1 MLNQTPFPN
10 RGDRI
15 DALKQKIEG
24 FKRNSVDYQFT
35 QYLDQVLHKLQM
47 TETDLE
53 KTEKHLV
60 HSYQMYL
67 QRNGL
72 VQPPVQPGQGN
83 VPQYTQTMSQNPNG
97 QHVPTMTQNVPQY
110 TQTVSRN
117 QNGQLAPSMAQNI
130 PQQAQ
135 TMSQNQNG
143 QSVPSMAQNV
153 PQNQN
158 GQSVPPMSQ
167 YVWQTT
173 AGNAQAVSQQSVHQ
187 MQQNMQQQV
196 PPAQPQ
202 PKNKR
207 TLEYKIGTAFL
218 GVVGII
224 FILIA
229 FVTFGLQYMSST
241 LQGILF
247 YILGI
252 AIFAGSE
259 LFLAKRLEKF
269 SYFVSGLGIAGLY
282 ITTILNYLYLKIF
295 PSYAALIIT
304 VVVTAFFIWYSRRK
318 DSAMMRIICLLGCYI
333 SLVPLDN
340 LDNLMAFAIPSFIVF
355 ALNLAGC
362 LCPVKGK
369 NVVADY
375 VQYISTIAFLF
386 YMNILLYMSGL
397 QMWPMYILVCG
408 CIVNLHLL
416 CMSRDKNVQYLILY
430 WAANVFFIGF
440 LWSVGNYEDWMIWGV
455 VGVAVIGAVFTFL
468 YRKTHLFCA
477 PYIVAA
483 IYALVAFER
492 CDNKLAVCLCAMIVF
507 IINRLFA
514 TIRREYAPVDAIY
527 TMFAVLYVCFLTRND
542 DVRLFG
548 YAFACAIIIGAFFV
562 KKYKQYHLYTAVSFA
577 WLFLLTERMYPLICS
592 VLICILAAVLIGGG
606 FIKKDKPIR
615 IYGLCLMIF
624 VALKLVGYDFK
635 EAEALTRIIVFLIVG
650 LVILGVSFLYIYL
663 EKRQAEQLQAQQ
675 LPQSQP
681 VHPEMNVQPQ
691 MAYPGPGMQP
701 QPVQKEADMQ
711 LQSEQ
716 ADDNAQQ

>member
-83 VPQYTQTMSQNPNG
+83 VPPQNM
-97 QHVPTMTQNVPQY
+97 QQAMTGNAQNVPPY
-110 TQTVSRN
+110 AQTV
-117 QNGQLAPSMAQNI
+117 L
-130 PQQAQ
+130 
-135 TMSQNQNG
+135 QNQNG
-143 QSVPSMAQNV
+143 QSVPHMSQYAQTT

-158 GQSVPPMSQ
+158 GQSVPPM
-167 YVWQTT
+167 
-173 AGNAQAVSQQSVHQ
+173 
-187 MQQNMQQQV
+187 QQNMQRQAQQQFRQQPQVQPV
-196 PPAQPQ
+196 PPHT
-202 PKNKR
+202 KNKR
-207 TLEYKIGTAFL
+207 TLEYRIGTAFL
-218 GVVGII
+218 GVVGIL

-247 YILGI
+247 YILGV

-259 LFLAKRLEKF
+259 LFLAKKLEKF

-304 VVVTAFFIWYSRRK
+304 VAVTAFFIWYSRRK

-333 SLVPLDN
+333 SLVPLGE
-340 LDNLMAFAIPSFIVF
+340 LDNLIAFAIPALIIF
-355 ALNLAGC
+355 ALNLTGF

-369 NVVADY
+369 NVIADY
-375 VQYISTIAFLF
+375 VQYICTIAFLF
-386 YMNILLYMSGL
+386 YMDHLLYISGL
-397 QMWPMYILVCG
+397 QMWPLYLLVCG
-408 CIVNLHLL
+408 CIVTLHLL
-416 CMSRDKNVQYLILY
+416 CLGRDKNVPYLILY
-430 WAANVFFIGF
+430 WAANVFFFGF

-477 PYIVAA
+477 PYVMGAV
-483 IYALVAFER
+483 YALVAFQM
-492 CDNKLAVCLCAMIVF
+492 CDNKLAVCLCGMIVF
-507 IINRLFA
+507 VINRLFA
-514 TIRREYAPVDAIY
+514 AFRKEYAPIDAVY

-542 DVRLFG
+542 DVRLLG
-548 YAFACAIIIGAFFV
+548 YAFACVIIIGAFFV

-577 WLFLLTERMYPLICS
+577 WLFLLTEKMYPLICS
-592 VLICILAAVLIGGG
+592 VLICILAAALIGGG
-606 FIKKDKPIR
+606 FIKKDKAIR
-615 IYGLCLMIF
+615 IYGLCLIIF

-635 EAEALTRIIVFLIVG
+635 EAEAMTRIIVFLIVG

-663 EKRQAEQLQAQQ
+663 EKRQAEQQQ
-675 LPQSQP
+675 VQQSGI
-681 VHPEMNVQPQ
+681 QPQ
-691 MAYPGPGMQP
+691 PAYPQPGMQP
-701 QPVQKEADMQ
+701 QPQPVNIVPNVQNQ
-711 LQSEQ
+711 TVQTQTVQSESEVQ
-716 ADDNAQQ
+716 PRPETVAQPEISETPDDNN

>member
-83 VPQYTQTMSQNPNG
+83 VPPQNM
-97 QHVPTMTQNVPQY
+97 QQAMTGNAQNVPPY
-110 TQTVSRN
+110 AQTV
-117 QNGQLAPSMAQNI
+117 L
-130 PQQAQ
+130 
-135 TMSQNQNG
+135 QNQNG
-143 QSVPSMAQNV
+143 QSVPHMSQYAQTT

-158 GQSVPPMSQ
+158 GQSVPPM
-167 YVWQTT
+167 
-173 AGNAQAVSQQSVHQ
+173 
-187 MQQNMQQQV
+187 QQNMQRQAQQQFRQQPQVQPV
-196 PPAQPQ
+196 PPHT
-202 PKNKR
+202 KNKR
-207 TLEYKIGTAFL
+207 TLEYRIGTAFL
-218 GVVGII
+218 GVVGIL

-247 YILGI
+247 YILGV

-259 LFLAKRLEKF
+259 LFLAKKLEKF

-304 VVVTAFFIWYSRRK
+304 VAVTAFFIWYSRRK

-333 SLVPLDN
+333 SLVPLGE
-340 LDNLMAFAIPSFIVF
+340 LDNLIAFAIPALIIF
-355 ALNLAGC
+355 ALNLTGF

-369 NVVADY
+369 NVIADY
-375 VQYISTIAFLF
+375 VQYICTIAFLF
-386 YMNILLYMSGL
+386 YMDHLLYISGL
-397 QMWPMYILVCG
+397 QMWPLYLLVCG
-408 CIVNLHLL
+408 CIVTLHLL
-416 CMSRDKNVQYLILY
+416 CLGRDKNVPYLILY
-430 WAANVFFIGF
+430 WAANVFFFGF

-477 PYIVAA
+477 PYVMGAV
-483 IYALVAFER
+483 YALVAFQM
-492 CDNKLAVCLCAMIVF
+492 CDNKLAVCLCGMIVF
-507 IINRLFA
+507 VINRLFA
-514 TIRREYAPVDAIY
+514 AFRKEYAPIDAVY

-542 DVRLFG
+542 DVRLLG
-548 YAFACAIIIGAFFV
+548 YAFACVIIIGAFFV

-577 WLFLLTERMYPLICS
+577 WLFLLTEKMYPLICS
-592 VLICILAAVLIGGG
+592 VLICILAAALIGGG
-606 FIKKDKPIR
+606 FIKKDKAIR
-615 IYGLCLMIF
+615 IYGLCLIIF

-635 EAEALTRIIVFLIVG
+635 EAEAMTRIIVFLIVG

-663 EKRQAEQLQAQQ
+663 EKRQAEQQQ
-675 LPQSQP
+675 VQQSGQ
-681 VHPEMNVQPQ
+681 QPQ
-691 MAYPGPGMQP
+691 PAYPGPEMQP
-701 QPVQKEADMQ
+701 QPQPINIVPNVQTQ
-711 LQSEQ
+711 TVQSETDAQ
-716 ADDNAQQ
+716 PRPETVTQPEISETPDDNI

>member
-83 VPQYTQTMSQNPNG
+83 VPPQNM
-97 QHVPTMTQNVPQY
+97 QQAMTGNAQNVPPY
-110 TQTVSRN
+110 
-117 QNGQLAPSMAQNI
+117 
-130 PQQAQ
+130 AQ
-135 TMSQNQNG
+135 T
-143 QSVPSMAQNV
+143 A

-158 GQSVPPMSQ
+158 GQSVPHMSQ
-167 YVWQTT
+167 YAQT
-173 AGNAQAVSQQSVHQ
+173 APQNQNGQPVPP
-187 MQQNMQQQV
+187 MQQNIQRQVQPV
-196 PPAQPQ
+196 PPQT
-202 PKNKR
+202 KNKR

-218 GVVGII
+218 GVVGIL

-247 YILGI
+247 YILGV

-259 LFLAKRLEKF
+259 LFLAKKLEKF

-304 VVVTAFFIWYSRRK
+304 VAVTAFFIWYSRRK

-333 SLVPLDN
+333 SLVPLGE
-340 LDNLMAFAIPSFIVF
+340 LDDLIAFAIPALIIF
-355 ALNLAGC
+355 ALNLTGF

-369 NVVADY
+369 NVIADY
-375 VQYISTIAFLF
+375 VQYICTIAFLF
-386 YMNILLYMSGL
+386 YMDHLLYISGL
-397 QMWPMYILVCG
+397 QMWPLYLLVCG
-408 CIVNLHLL
+408 CIVTLHLL
-416 CMSRDKNVQYLILY
+416 CLGRDKNVPYLILY
-430 WAANVFFIGF
+430 WAANVFFFGF

-477 PYIVAA
+477 PYVMGAV
-483 IYALVAFER
+483 YALVAFQM
-492 CDNKLAVCLCAMIVF
+492 CDNKLAVCLCGMIVF
-507 IINRLFA
+507 VINRLFA
-514 TIRREYAPVDAIY
+514 AFRKEYAPIDAVY

-542 DVRLFG
+542 DVRLLG
-548 YAFACAIIIGAFFV
+548 YAFACVIIIGAFFV

-577 WLFLLTERMYPLICS
+577 WLFLLTEKMYPLICS
-592 VLICILAAVLIGGG
+592 VLICILAAALIGGG
-606 FIKKDKPIR
+606 FIKKDKAIR
-615 IYGLCLMIF
+615 IYGLCLIIF

-635 EAEALTRIIVFLIVG
+635 EAEAMTRIIVFLIVG

-663 EKRQAEQLQAQQ
+663 EKRQAEQQQ
-675 LPQSQP
+675 VQQSGI
-681 VHPEMNVQPQ
+681 QPQ
-691 MAYPGPGMQP
+691 PAYPQPGMQP
-701 QPVQKEADMQ
+701 QPQPVNIVPNVQNQ
-711 LQSEQ
+711 TVQNQTVQSESEVQ
-716 ADDNAQQ
+716 SQPETVTQPEISETPDDNI

>member
-83 VPQYTQTMSQNPNG
+83 VSPQNMQQA
-97 QHVPTMTQNVPQY
+97 MTGNAQNVPPY
-110 TQTVSRN
+110 AQTV
-117 QNGQLAPSMAQNI
+117 L
-130 PQQAQ
+130 
-135 TMSQNQNG
+135 QNQNG
-143 QSVPSMAQNV
+143 QSVPHMSQYAQTT

-158 GQSVPPMSQ
+158 GQSVPPM
-167 YVWQTT
+167 
-173 AGNAQAVSQQSVHQ
+173 
-187 MQQNMQQQV
+187 QQNMQRQAQQQFRQQPQVQPV
-196 PPAQPQ
+196 PPHT
-202 PKNKR
+202 KNKR
-207 TLEYKIGTAFL
+207 TLEYRIGTAFL
-218 GVVGII
+218 GVVGIL

-247 YILGI
+247 YILGV

-259 LFLAKRLEKF
+259 LFLAKKLEKF

-304 VVVTAFFIWYSRRK
+304 VAVTAFFIWYSRRK

-333 SLVPLDN
+333 SLVPLGE
-340 LDNLMAFAIPSFIVF
+340 LDNLIAFAIPALIIF
-355 ALNLAGC
+355 ALNLTGF

-369 NVVADY
+369 NVIADY
-375 VQYISTIAFLF
+375 VQYICTIAFLF
-386 YMNILLYMSGL
+386 YMDHLLYISGL
-397 QMWPMYILVCG
+397 QMWPLYLLVCG
-408 CIVNLHLL
+408 CIVTLHLL
-416 CMSRDKNVQYLILY
+416 CLGRDKNVPYLILY
-430 WAANVFFIGF
+430 WAANVFFFGF

-477 PYIVAA
+477 PYVMGAV
-483 IYALVAFER
+483 YALVAFQM
-492 CDNKLAVCLCAMIVF
+492 CDNKLAVCLCGMIVF
-507 IINRLFA
+507 VINRLFA
-514 TIRREYAPVDAIY
+514 AFRKEYAPIDAVY

-542 DVRLFG
+542 DVRLLG
-548 YAFACAIIIGAFFV
+548 YAFACVIIIGAFFV

-577 WLFLLTERMYPLICS
+577 WLFLLTEKMYPLICS
-592 VLICILAAVLIGGG
+592 VLICILAAALIGGG
-606 FIKKDKPIR
+606 FIKKDKAIR
-615 IYGLCLMIF
+615 IYGLCLIIF

-635 EAEALTRIIVFLIVG
+635 EAEAMTRIIVFLIVG

-663 EKRQAEQLQAQQ
+663 EKRQAEQQQ
-675 LPQSQP
+675 VQQSGI
-681 VHPEMNVQPQ
+681 QPQ
-691 MAYPGPGMQP
+691 PAYPQPGMQP
-701 QPVQKEADMQ
+701 QPQPVNIVPNVQNQ
-711 LQSEQ
+711 TVQNQTVQSESEVQ
-716 ADDNAQQ
+716 SQPETVTQPEISETPDDNI

>member
-1 MLNQTPFPN
+1 MLLRKSMLNQTPFPN

-83 VPQYTQTMSQNPNG
+83 VPPQNM
-97 QHVPTMTQNVPQY
+97 QQAMTGNAQNVPPY
-110 TQTVSRN
+110 AQTV
-117 QNGQLAPSMAQNI
+117 L
-130 PQQAQ
+130 
-135 TMSQNQNG
+135 QNQNG
-143 QSVPSMAQNV
+143 QSVPHMSQYAQTV

-158 GQSVPPMSQ
+158 GQSVPPM
-167 YVWQTT
+167 
-173 AGNAQAVSQQSVHQ
+173 
-187 MQQNMQQQV
+187 QQNMQRQAQQQFRQQPQVQPV
-196 PPAQPQ
+196 PPHT
-202 PKNKR
+202 KNKR
-207 TLEYKIGTAFL
+207 TLEYRIGTAFL
-218 GVVGII
+218 GVVGIL

-247 YILGI
+247 YILGV

-259 LFLAKRLEKF
+259 LFLAKKLEKF

-304 VVVTAFFIWYSRRK
+304 VAVTAFFIWYSRRK

-333 SLVPLDN
+333 SLVPLGE
-340 LDNLMAFAIPSFIVF
+340 LDNLIAFAIPALIIF
-355 ALNLAGC
+355 ALNLTGF

-369 NVVADY
+369 NVIADY
-375 VQYISTIAFLF
+375 VQYICTIAFLF
-386 YMNILLYMSGL
+386 YMDHLLYISGL
-397 QMWPMYILVCG
+397 QMWPLYLLVCG
-408 CIVNLHLL
+408 CIVTLHLL
-416 CMSRDKNVQYLILY
+416 CLGRDKNVPYLILY
-430 WAANVFFIGF
+430 WAANVFFFGF

-477 PYIVAA
+477 PYVMGAV
-483 IYALVAFER
+483 YALVAFQM
-492 CDNKLAVCLCAMIVF
+492 CDNKLAVCLCGMIVF
-507 IINRLFA
+507 VINRLFA
-514 TIRREYAPVDAIY
+514 AFRKEYAPVDAVY

-542 DVRLFG
+542 DVRLLG
-548 YAFACAIIIGAFFV
+548 YAFACVIIIGAFFV

-577 WLFLLTERMYPLICS
+577 WLFLLTEKMYPLICS
-592 VLICILAAVLIGGG
+592 VLICILAAALIGGG
-606 FIKKDKPIR
+606 FIKKDKAIR
-615 IYGLCLMIF
+615 IYGLCLIIF

-635 EAEALTRIIVFLIVG
+635 EAEAMTRIIVFLIVG

-663 EKRQAEQLQAQQ
+663 EKRQAEQQQ
-675 LPQSQP
+675 VQQSGI
-681 VHPEMNVQPQ
+681 QPQ
-691 MAYPGPGMQP
+691 PAYPQPGMQP
-701 QPVQKEADMQ
+701 QPQPVNIVPNVQNQ
-711 LQSEQ
+711 TVQNQTVQSESEVQ
-716 ADDNAQQ
+716 SQPETVTQPEISETPDDNI

>member
-1 MLNQTPFPN
+1 MLLRKSMLNQTPFPN

-83 VPQYTQTMSQNPNG
+83 VPPQNM
-97 QHVPTMTQNVPQY
+97 QQAMTGNAQNVPPY
-110 TQTVSRN
+110 AQTV
-117 QNGQLAPSMAQNI
+117 L
-130 PQQAQ
+130 
-135 TMSQNQNG
+135 QNQNG
-143 QSVPSMAQNV
+143 QSVPHMSQYAQTT

-158 GQSVPPMSQ
+158 GQSVPPM
-167 YVWQTT
+167 
-173 AGNAQAVSQQSVHQ
+173 
-187 MQQNMQQQV
+187 QQNMQRQAQQQFRQQPQVQPV
-196 PPAQPQ
+196 PPHT
-202 PKNKR
+202 KNKR
-207 TLEYKIGTAFL
+207 TLEYRIGTAFL
-218 GVVGII
+218 GVVGIL

-247 YILGI
+247 YILGV

-259 LFLAKRLEKF
+259 LFLAKKLEKF

-304 VVVTAFFIWYSRRK
+304 VAVTAFFIWYSRRK

-333 SLVPLDN
+333 SLVPLGE
-340 LDNLMAFAIPSFIVF
+340 LDNLIAFAIPALIIF
-355 ALNLAGC
+355 ALNLTGF

-369 NVVADY
+369 NVIADY
-375 VQYISTIAFLF
+375 VQYICTIAFLF
-386 YMNILLYMSGL
+386 YMDHLLYISGL
-397 QMWPMYILVCG
+397 QMWPLYLLVCG
-408 CIVNLHLL
+408 CIVTLHLL
-416 CMSRDKNVQYLILY
+416 CLGRDKNVPYLILY
-430 WAANVFFIGF
+430 WAANVFFFGF

-477 PYIVAA
+477 PYVMGAV
-483 IYALVAFER
+483 YALVAFQM
-492 CDNKLAVCLCAMIVF
+492 CDNKLAVCLCGMIVF
-507 IINRLFA
+507 VINRLFA
-514 TIRREYAPVDAIY
+514 AFRKEYAPIDAVY

-542 DVRLFG
+542 DVRLLG
-548 YAFACAIIIGAFFV
+548 YAFACVIIIGAFFV

-577 WLFLLTERMYPLICS
+577 WLFLLTEKMYPLICS
-592 VLICILAAVLIGGG
+592 VLICILAAALIGGG
-606 FIKKDKPIR
+606 FIKKDKAIR
-615 IYGLCLMIF
+615 IYGLCLIIF

-635 EAEALTRIIVFLIVG
+635 EAEAMTRIIVFLIVG

-663 EKRQAEQLQAQQ
+663 EKRQAEQQQ
-675 LPQSQP
+675 VQQSGQ
-681 VHPEMNVQPQ
+681 QPQ
-691 MAYPGPGMQP
+691 PAYPGPEMQP
-701 QPVQKEADMQ
+701 QPQPINIVPNVQTQ
-711 LQSEQ
+711 TVQSETDAQ
-716 ADDNAQQ
+716 PRPETVTQPEISETPDDNI

>member
-83 VPQYTQTMSQNPNG
+83 VPPQNM
-97 QHVPTMTQNVPQY
+97 QQAMTGNAQNVPPY
-110 TQTVSRN
+110 AQTV
-117 QNGQLAPSMAQNI
+117 L
-130 PQQAQ
+130 
-135 TMSQNQNG
+135 QNQNG
-143 QSVPSMAQNV
+143 QSVPHMSQYAQTT

-158 GQSVPPMSQ
+158 GQSVPPM
-167 YVWQTT
+167 
-173 AGNAQAVSQQSVHQ
+173 
-187 MQQNMQQQV
+187 QQNMQRQAQQQFRQQPQVQPV
-196 PPAQPQ
+196 PPHT
-202 PKNKR
+202 KNKR
-207 TLEYKIGTAFL
+207 TLEYRIGTAFL
-218 GVVGII
+218 GVVGIL

-247 YILGI
+247 YILGV

-259 LFLAKRLEKF
+259 LFLAKKLEKF

-304 VVVTAFFIWYSRRK
+304 VAVTAFFIWYSRRK

-333 SLVPLDN
+333 SLVPLGE
-340 LDNLMAFAIPSFIVF
+340 LDNLIAFAIPALIIF
-355 ALNLAGC
+355 ALNLTGF

-369 NVVADY
+369 NVIADY
-375 VQYISTIAFLF
+375 VQYICTIAFLF
-386 YMNILLYMSGL
+386 YMDHLLYISGL
-397 QMWPMYILVCG
+397 QMWPLYLLVCG
-408 CIVNLHLL
+408 CIVTLHLL
-416 CMSRDKNVQYLILY
+416 CLGRDKNVPYLILY
-430 WAANVFFIGF
+430 WAANVFFFGF

-477 PYIVAA
+477 PYVMGAV
-483 IYALVAFER
+483 YALVAFQM
-492 CDNKLAVCLCAMIVF
+492 CDNKLAVCLCGMIVF
-507 IINRLFA
+507 VINRLFA
-514 TIRREYAPVDAIY
+514 AFRKEYAPIDAVY

-542 DVRLFG
+542 DVRLLG
-548 YAFACAIIIGAFFV
+548 YAFACVIIIGAFFV

-577 WLFLLTERMYPLICS
+577 WLFLLTEKMYPLICS
-592 VLICILAAVLIGGG
+592 VLICILAAALIGGG
-606 FIKKDKPIR
+606 FIKKDKAIR
-615 IYGLCLMIF
+615 IYGLCLIIF

-635 EAEALTRIIVFLIVG
+635 EAEAMTRIIVFLIVG

-663 EKRQAEQLQAQQ
+663 EKRQAEQQQ
-675 LPQSQP
+675 VQQSGIQP
-681 VHPEMNVQPQ
+681 
-691 MAYPGPGMQP
+691 
-701 QPVQKEADMQ
+701 
-711 LQSEQ
+711 
-716 ADDNAQQ
+716 

>member
-83 VPQYTQTMSQNPNG
+83 VPPQNMQQTMTGNA
-97 QHVPTMTQNVPQY
+97 
-110 TQTVSRN
+110 QTVS
-117 QNGQLAPSMAQNI
+117 
-130 PQQAQ
+130 
-135 TMSQNQNG
+135 
-143 QSVPSMAQNV
+143 
-153 PQNQN
+153 QNQN
-158 GQSVPPMSQ
+158 GQSVPPM
-167 YVWQTT
+167 
-173 AGNAQAVSQQSVHQ
+173 
-187 MQQNMQQQV
+187 QQNMQRQAQQQFRQ
-196 PPAQPQ
+196 QPQ
-202 PKNKR
+202 TKNKR

-218 GVVGII
+218 GVVGIL

-247 YILGI
+247 YILGV

-259 LFLAKRLEKF
+259 LFLAKKLEKF

-318 DSAMMRIICLLGCYI
+318 NSSMMRIICLLGCYI
-333 SLVPLDN
+333 SLVPLGE
-340 LDNLMAFAIPSFIVF
+340 LDNLIAFAIPALIIF
-355 ALNLAGC
+355 ALNLTGF

-369 NVVADY
+369 NVIADY
-375 VQYISTIAFLF
+375 VQYICTIAFLF
-386 YMNILLYMSGL
+386 YMDHLLYISGL
-397 QMWPMYILVCG
+397 QMWPLYLLVCG
-408 CIVNLHLL
+408 CIVTLHLL
-416 CMSRDKNVQYLILY
+416 CLGRDKNVPYLILY
-430 WAANVFFIGF
+430 WAANVFFFGF

-455 VGVAVIGAVFTFL
+455 AGVAVIGAVFTFL
-468 YRKTHLFCA
+468 YRKTHLFYA
-477 PYIVAA
+477 PYVMGAV
-483 IYALVAFER
+483 YALVAFQM
-492 CDNKLAVCLCAMIVF
+492 CDNKLAVCLCGMIVF
-507 IINRLFA
+507 VINRLFA
-514 TIRREYAPVDAIY
+514 AFRKEYAPIDAVY

-542 DVRLFG
+542 DVRLLG
-548 YAFACAIIIGAFFV
+548 YVFACVIIIGAFFV

-577 WLFLLTERMYPLICS
+577 WLFLLTEKMYPLICS
-592 VLICILAAVLIGGG
+592 VLICILAAALIGGG
-606 FIKKDKPIR
+606 FIKKDKAIR
-615 IYGLCLMIF
+615 IYGLCLIIF

-635 EAEALTRIIVFLIVG
+635 EAEAMTRIIVFLIVG

-663 EKRQAEQLQAQQ
+663 EKRQIEQQHVQQ
-675 LPQSQP
+675 SGL
-681 VHPEMNVQPQ
+681 QPQ
-691 MAYPGPGMQP
+691 PAYPGPEMQP
-701 QPVQKEADMQ
+701 QPINIVPNVQTQ
-711 LQSEQ
+711 TVQSESEVQ
-716 ADDNAQQ
+716 HRSETVAQPEISETPDDNN

>member
-83 VPQYTQTMSQNPNG
+83 VPVQNGPR
-97 QHVPTMTQNVPQY
+97 Y
-110 TQTVSRN
+110 TQTVS
-117 QNGQLAPSMAQNI
+117 
-130 PQQAQ
+130 
-135 TMSQNQNG
+135 
-143 QSVPSMAQNV
+143 
-153 PQNQN
+153 QNQN

-167 YVWQTT
+167 Y
-173 AGNAQAVSQQSVHQ
+173 AQNVSQQPVPQ
-187 MQQNMQQQV
+187 MQQNMQRQAQQQFWQQ
-196 PPAQPQ
+196 PPVQPTPPQ

-241 LQGILF
+241 FQGILF

-269 SYFVSGLGIAGLY
+269 SYFVRVLGIAGLY

-318 DSAMMRIICLLGCYI
+318 DSAMIRIICLLGCYI

-362 LCPVKGK
+362 LCPVRGK

-397 QMWPMYILVCG
+397 QMWPMYILVCD
-408 CIVNLHLL
+408 CILNLHLL

-430 WAANVFFIGF
+430 WAANVFFLGF

-468 YRKTHLFCA
+468 YRKSNLFCA

-514 TIRREYAPVDAIY
+514 VTRKEYAPVDAIY

-542 DVRLFG
+542 DVRLLG
-548 YAFACAIIIGAFFV
+548 YAFACVIIIGAFFV

-592 VLICILAAVLIGGG
+592 VLICILAAALIGGG

-635 EAEALTRIIVFLIVG
+635 EAESMTRIIVFLVVG

-663 EKRQAEQLQAQQ
+663 EKRQAEQQQAQQ
-675 LPQSQP
+675 QNFIFDP
-681 VHPEMNVQPQ
+681 NI
-691 MAYPGPGMQP
+691 
-701 QPVQKEADMQ
+701 KI
-711 LQSEQ
+711 
-716 ADDNAQQ
+716 

>member
-83 VPQYTQTMSQNPNG
+83 VSPQNMQQA
-97 QHVPTMTQNVPQY
+97 MTGNAQNVPPY
-110 TQTVSRN
+110 AQTV
-117 QNGQLAPSMAQNI
+117 L
-130 PQQAQ
+130 
-135 TMSQNQNG
+135 QNQNG
-143 QSVPSMAQNV
+143 QSVPHMSQYAQTT

-158 GQSVPPMSQ
+158 GQSVPPM
-167 YVWQTT
+167 
-173 AGNAQAVSQQSVHQ
+173 
-187 MQQNMQQQV
+187 QQNMQRQAQQQFRQQPQVQPV
-196 PPAQPQ
+196 PPHT
-202 PKNKR
+202 KNKR
-207 TLEYKIGTAFL
+207 TLEYRIGTAFL
-218 GVVGII
+218 GVVGIL

-247 YILGI
+247 YILGV

-259 LFLAKRLEKF
+259 LFLAKKLEKF

-318 DSAMMRIICLLGCYI
+318 NSSMMRIICLLGCYI
-333 SLVPLDN
+333 SLVPLGE
-340 LDNLMAFAIPSFIVF
+340 LDDLIAFAIPALIIF
-355 ALNLAGC
+355 ALNLTGF

-369 NVVADY
+369 NVIADY
-375 VQYISTIAFLF
+375 VQYICTIAFLF
-386 YMNILLYMSGL
+386 YMDHLLYISGL
-397 QMWPMYILVCG
+397 QMWPLYLLVCG
-408 CIVNLHLL
+408 CIVTLHLL
-416 CMSRDKNVQYLILY
+416 CLGRDKNVPYLILY
-430 WAANVFFIGF
+430 WAANVFFFGF

-477 PYIVAA
+477 PYVMGAV
-483 IYALVAFER
+483 YALVAFQM
-492 CDNKLAVCLCAMIVF
+492 CDNKLAVCLCGMIVF
-507 IINRLFA
+507 VINRLFA
-514 TIRREYAPVDAIY
+514 AFRKEYAPIDAVY

-542 DVRLFG
+542 DVRLLG
-548 YAFACAIIIGAFFV
+548 YAFACVIIIGAFFV

-577 WLFLLTERMYPLICS
+577 WLFLLTEKMYPLICS
-592 VLICILAAVLIGGG
+592 VLICILAAALIGGG
-606 FIKKDKPIR
+606 FIKKDKAIR
-615 IYGLCLMIF
+615 IYGLCLIIF

-635 EAEALTRIIVFLIVG
+635 EAEAMTRIIVFLIVG

-663 EKRQAEQLQAQQ
+663 EKRQAEQQQ
-675 LPQSQP
+675 VQQSGI
-681 VHPEMNVQPQ
+681 QPQ
-691 MAYPGPGMQP
+691 PAYPQPGMQP
-701 QPVQKEADMQ
+701 QPQPVNIVPNVQNQ
-711 LQSEQ
+711 TVQNQTVQSESEVQ
-716 ADDNAQQ
+716 SQPETVTQPEISETPDDNI

>member
-83 VPQYTQTMSQNPNG
+83 VPPQNM
-97 QHVPTMTQNVPQY
+97 QQAMTGNAQNVPPY
-110 TQTVSRN
+110 AQTV
-117 QNGQLAPSMAQNI
+117 L
-130 PQQAQ
+130 
-135 TMSQNQNG
+135 QNQNG
-143 QSVPSMAQNV
+143 QSVPHMSQYAQTT

-158 GQSVPPMSQ
+158 GQSVPPM
-167 YVWQTT
+167 
-173 AGNAQAVSQQSVHQ
+173 
-187 MQQNMQQQV
+187 QQNMQRQAQQQFRQQPQVQPV
-196 PPAQPQ
+196 PPHT
-202 PKNKR
+202 KNKR
-207 TLEYKIGTAFL
+207 TLEYRIGTAFL
-218 GVVGII
+218 GVVGIL

-247 YILGI
+247 YILGV

-259 LFLAKRLEKF
+259 LFLAKKLEKF

-304 VVVTAFFIWYSRRK
+304 VAVTAFFIWYSRRK

-333 SLVPLDN
+333 SLVPLGE
-340 LDNLMAFAIPSFIVF
+340 LDNLIAFAIPALIIF
-355 ALNLAGC
+355 ALNLTGF

-369 NVVADY
+369 NVIADY
-375 VQYISTIAFLF
+375 VQYICTIAFLF
-386 YMNILLYMSGL
+386 YMDHLLYISGL
-397 QMWPMYILVCG
+397 QMWPLYLLVCG
-408 CIVNLHLL
+408 CIVTLHLL
-416 CMSRDKNVQYLILY
+416 CLGRDKNVPYLILY
-430 WAANVFFIGF
+430 WAANVFFFGF

-468 YRKTHLFCA
+468 YLKTHLFCA
-477 PYIVAA
+477 PYVMGAV
-483 IYALVAFER
+483 YALVAFQM
-492 CDNKLAVCLCAMIVF
+492 CDNKLAVCLCGMIVF
-507 IINRLFA
+507 VINRLFA
-514 TIRREYAPVDAIY
+514 AFRKEYAPIDAVY

-542 DVRLFG
+542 DVRLLG
-548 YAFACAIIIGAFFV
+548 YAFACVIIIGAFFV

-577 WLFLLTERMYPLICS
+577 WLFLLTEKMYPLICS
-592 VLICILAAVLIGGG
+592 VLICILAAALIGGG
-606 FIKKDKPIR
+606 FIKKDKAIR
-615 IYGLCLMIF
+615 IYGLCLIIF

-635 EAEALTRIIVFLIVG
+635 EAEAMTRIIVFLIVG

-663 EKRQAEQLQAQQ
+663 EKRQAEQQQ
-675 LPQSQP
+675 VQQSGI
-681 VHPEMNVQPQ
+681 QPQ
-691 MAYPGPGMQP
+691 PAYPQPGMQP
-701 QPVQKEADMQ
+701 QPQPVNIVPNVQNQ
-711 LQSEQ
+711 TVQNQTVQSESEVQ
-716 ADDNAQQ
+716 SQPETVTQPEISETPDDNI

>member
-1 MLNQTPFPN
+1 
-10 RGDRI
+10 
-15 DALKQKIEG
+15 
-24 FKRNSVDYQFT
+24 
-35 QYLDQVLHKLQM
+35 
-47 TETDLE
+47 
-53 KTEKHLV
+53 
-60 HSYQMYL
+60 
-67 QRNGL
+67 
-72 VQPPVQPGQGN
+72 
-83 VPQYTQTMSQNPNG
+83 
-97 QHVPTMTQNVPQY
+97 
-110 TQTVSRN
+110 
-117 QNGQLAPSMAQNI
+117 
-130 PQQAQ
+130 
-135 TMSQNQNG
+135 
-143 QSVPSMAQNV
+143 
-153 PQNQN
+153 
-158 GQSVPPMSQ
+158 
-167 YVWQTT
+167 
-173 AGNAQAVSQQSVHQ
+173 
-187 MQQNMQQQV
+187 
-196 PPAQPQ
+196 
-202 PKNKR
+202 
-207 TLEYKIGTAFL
+207 
-218 GVVGII
+218 
-224 FILIA
+224 
-229 FVTFGLQYMSST
+229 MSST
-241 LQGILF
+241 FQGILF

-318 DSAMMRIICLLGCYI
+318 DSAMIRIICLLGCYI

-362 LCPVKGK
+362 LCPVRGK

-397 QMWPMYILVCG
+397 QMWPMYILVCD
-408 CIVNLHLL
+408 CILNLHLL

-430 WAANVFFIGF
+430 WAANVFFLGF

-468 YRKTHLFCA
+468 YRKSNLFCA

-514 TIRREYAPVDAIY
+514 VTRKEYAPVDAIY

-542 DVRLFG
+542 DVRLLG
-548 YAFACAIIIGAFFV
+548 YAFACVIIIGAFFV
-562 KKYKQYHLYTAVSFA
+562 IKYKQYHLYTAVSFA

-592 VLICILAAVLIGGG
+592 VLICILAAALIGGG

-635 EAEALTRIIVFLIVG
+635 EAESMTRIIVFLVVG

-663 EKRQAEQLQAQQ
+663 EKRQAEQQQAQQ
-675 LPQSQP
+675 QNFIFDP
-681 VHPEMNVQPQ
+681 NI
-691 MAYPGPGMQP
+691 
-701 QPVQKEADMQ
+701 KI
-711 LQSEQ
+711 
-716 ADDNAQQ
+716 

>member
-83 VPQYTQTMSQNPNG
+83 VPPQNM
-97 QHVPTMTQNVPQY
+97 QQAMTGNAQNVPPY
-110 TQTVSRN
+110 AQTV
-117 QNGQLAPSMAQNI
+117 L
-130 PQQAQ
+130 
-135 TMSQNQNG
+135 QNQNG
-143 QSVPSMAQNV
+143 QSVPHMSQYAQTT

-158 GQSVPPMSQ
+158 GQSVPPM
-167 YVWQTT
+167 
-173 AGNAQAVSQQSVHQ
+173 
-187 MQQNMQQQV
+187 QQNMQRQAQQQFRQQPQVQPV
-196 PPAQPQ
+196 PPHT
-202 PKNKR
+202 KNKR
-207 TLEYKIGTAFL
+207 TLEYRIGTAFL
-218 GVVGII
+218 GVVGIL

-247 YILGI
+247 YILGV

-259 LFLAKRLEKF
+259 LFLAKKLEKF

-304 VVVTAFFIWYSRRK
+304 VAVTAFFIWYSRRK

-333 SLVPLDN
+333 SLVPLGE
-340 LDNLMAFAIPSFIVF
+340 LDNLIAFAIPALIIF
-355 ALNLAGC
+355 ALNLTGF

-369 NVVADY
+369 NVIADY
-375 VQYISTIAFLF
+375 VQYICTIAFLF
-386 YMNILLYMSGL
+386 YMDHLLYISGL
-397 QMWPMYILVCG
+397 QMWPLYLLVCG
-408 CIVNLHLL
+408 CIVTLHLL
-416 CMSRDKNVQYLILY
+416 CLGRDKNVPYLILY
-430 WAANVFFIGF
+430 WAANVFFFGF

-477 PYIVAA
+477 PYVMGAV
-483 IYALVAFER
+483 YALVAFQM
-492 CDNKLAVCLCAMIVF
+492 CDNKLAVCLCGMIVF
-507 IINRLFA
+507 VINRLFA
-514 TIRREYAPVDAIY
+514 AFRKEYAPVDAVY

-542 DVRLFG
+542 DVRLLG
-548 YAFACAIIIGAFFV
+548 YAFACVIIIGAFFV

-577 WLFLLTERMYPLICS
+577 WLFLLTEKMYPLICS
-592 VLICILAAVLIGGG
+592 VLICILAAALIGGG
-606 FIKKDKPIR
+606 FIKKDKAIR
-615 IYGLCLMIF
+615 IYGLCLIIF

-635 EAEALTRIIVFLIVG
+635 EAEAMTRIIVFLIVG

-663 EKRQAEQLQAQQ
+663 EKRQAEQQQ
-675 LPQSQP
+675 VQQSGI
-681 VHPEMNVQPQ
+681 QPQ
-691 MAYPGPGMQP
+691 PAYPQPGMQP
-701 QPVQKEADMQ
+701 QPQPVNIVPNVQNQ
-711 LQSEQ
+711 TVQSESEVQ
-716 ADDNAQQ
+716 SQPETVTQPEISETPDDNN

>member
-83 VPQYTQTMSQNPNG
+83 VPPQNM
-97 QHVPTMTQNVPQY
+97 QQAMTGNAQNVPPY
-110 TQTVSRN
+110 
-117 QNGQLAPSMAQNI
+117 
-130 PQQAQ
+130 AQ
-135 TMSQNQNG
+135 T
-143 QSVPSMAQNV
+143 A

-158 GQSVPPMSQ
+158 GQSVPHMSQ
-167 YVWQTT
+167 YAQT
-173 AGNAQAVSQQSVHQ
+173 APQNQNGQSVPHMSQ
-187 MQQNMQQQV
+187 YAQTAPQNQNGQSVPHMPQNMQQAQQQFRQQPPVQPV
-196 PPAQPQ
+196 PPQT
-202 PKNKR
+202 KNKR

-218 GVVGII
+218 GVVGIL

-247 YILGI
+247 YILGV

-259 LFLAKRLEKF
+259 LFLAKKLEKF

-318 DSAMMRIICLLGCYI
+318 NSSMMRIICLLGCYI
-333 SLVPLDN
+333 SLVPLGE
-340 LDNLMAFAIPSFIVF
+340 LDDLIAFAIPALIIF
-355 ALNLAGC
+355 ALNLTGF

-369 NVVADY
+369 NVIADY
-375 VQYISTIAFLF
+375 VQYICTIAFLF
-386 YMNILLYMSGL
+386 YMDHLLYISGL
-397 QMWPMYILVCG
+397 QMWPLYLLVCG
-408 CIVNLHLL
+408 CIVTLHLL
-416 CMSRDKNVQYLILY
+416 CLGRDKNVPYLILY
-430 WAANVFFIGF
+430 WAANVFFFGF

-455 VGVAVIGAVFTFL
+455 AGVAVIGAVFTFL

-477 PYIVAA
+477 PYVMGAV
-483 IYALVAFER
+483 YALVAFQM
-492 CDNKLAVCLCAMIVF
+492 CDNKLAVCLCGMIVF
-507 IINRLFA
+507 VINRLFA
-514 TIRREYAPVDAIY
+514 AFRKEYAPIDAIY
-527 TMFAVLYVCFLTRND
+527 TMFSVLYVCFLTRND
-542 DVRLFG
+542 DVRLLG
-548 YAFACAIIIGAFFV
+548 YVFACVIIIGAFFV
-562 KKYKQYHLYTAVSFA
+562 KKYKQYHLYTAVSFS
-577 WLFLLTERMYPLICS
+577 WLFLLTEKMYPLICS
-592 VLICILAAVLIGGG
+592 VLICILAAALIGGG
-606 FIKKDKPIR
+606 FIKKDKAIR
-615 IYGLCLMIF
+615 IYGLCLIIF

-635 EAEALTRIIVFLIVG
+635 EAEAVTRIIVFLIVG

-663 EKRQAEQLQAQQ
+663 EKRQAEQQQ
-675 LPQSQP
+675 VQQSGL
-681 VHPEMNVQPQ
+681 QPQ
-691 MAYPGPGMQP
+691 PQPAYPGPEMQP
-701 QPVQKEADMQ
+701 QPQPVNIVPNIQTQTVQSG
-711 LQSEQ
+711 SEVQ
-716 ADDNAQQ
+716 PRPETVAQPEISETPDDTI

>member
-1 MLNQTPFPN
+1 MLLRKSMLNQTPFPN

-83 VPQYTQTMSQNPNG
+83 VPPQNM
-97 QHVPTMTQNVPQY
+97 QQAMTGNAQNVPPY
-110 TQTVSRN
+110 
-117 QNGQLAPSMAQNI
+117 AQNVL
-130 PQQAQ
+130 
-135 TMSQNQNG
+135 QNQNG
-143 QSVPSMAQNV
+143 QSVPHMSQYAQTT

-158 GQSVPPMSQ
+158 GQSVPPM
-167 YVWQTT
+167 
-173 AGNAQAVSQQSVHQ
+173 
-187 MQQNMQQQV
+187 QQNMQRQAQQQFRQQPQVQPV
-196 PPAQPQ
+196 PPHT
-202 PKNKR
+202 KNKR
-207 TLEYKIGTAFL
+207 TLEYRIGTAFL
-218 GVVGII
+218 GVVGIL

-247 YILGI
+247 YILGV

-259 LFLAKRLEKF
+259 LFLAKKLEKF

-304 VVVTAFFIWYSRRK
+304 VAVTAFFIWYSRRK

-333 SLVPLDN
+333 SLVPLGE
-340 LDNLMAFAIPSFIVF
+340 LDNLIAFAIPALIIF
-355 ALNLAGC
+355 ALNLTGF

-369 NVVADY
+369 NVIADY
-375 VQYISTIAFLF
+375 VQYICTIAFLF
-386 YMNILLYMSGL
+386 YMDHLLYISGL
-397 QMWPMYILVCG
+397 QMWPLYLLVCG
-408 CIVNLHLL
+408 CIVTLHLL
-416 CMSRDKNVQYLILY
+416 CLGRDKNVPYLILY
-430 WAANVFFIGF
+430 WAANVFFFGF

-477 PYIVAA
+477 PYVMGAV
-483 IYALVAFER
+483 YALVAFQM
-492 CDNKLAVCLCAMIVF
+492 CDNKLAVCLCGMIVF
-507 IINRLFA
+507 VINRLFA
-514 TIRREYAPVDAIY
+514 AFRKEYAPIDAVY

-542 DVRLFG
+542 DVRLLG
-548 YAFACAIIIGAFFV
+548 YAFACVIIIGAFFV

-577 WLFLLTERMYPLICS
+577 WLFLLTEKMYPLICS
-592 VLICILAAVLIGGG
+592 VLICILAAALIGGG
-606 FIKKDKPIR
+606 FIKKDKAIR
-615 IYGLCLMIF
+615 IYGLCLIIF

-635 EAEALTRIIVFLIVG
+635 EAEAMTRIIVFLIVG

-663 EKRQAEQLQAQQ
+663 EKRQAEQQQ
-675 LPQSQP
+675 VQQSGI
-681 VHPEMNVQPQ
+681 QPQ
-691 MAYPGPGMQP
+691 PAYPQPGMQP
-701 QPVQKEADMQ
+701 QPQPVNIVPNVQNQ
-711 LQSEQ
+711 TVQNQTVQSESEVQ
-716 ADDNAQQ
+716 SQPETVTQPEISETPDDNI

>member
-72 VQPPVQPGQGN
+72 VQPPVQLGQGN
-83 VPQYTQTMSQNPNG
+83 VP
-97 QHVPTMTQNVPQY
+97 V
-110 TQTVSRN
+110 
-117 QNGQLAPSMAQNI
+117 
-130 PQQAQ
+130 
-135 TMSQNQNG
+135 
-143 QSVPSMAQNV
+143 
-153 PQNQN
+153 QN

-167 YVWQTT
+167 Y
-173 AGNAQAVSQQSVHQ
+173 AQNVSQQSVPP
-187 MQQNMQQQV
+187 MQQNMQRQAQQQFWQQ
-196 PPAQPQ
+196 PPVQPAPSQ

-430 WAANVFFIGF
+430 WAANVFFLGF
-440 LWSVGNYEDWMIWGV
+440 LWSVGNYEDWMVWGV

-468 YRKTHLFCA
+468 YRKSNLFCA
-477 PYIVAA
+477 PYVVAA

-514 TIRREYAPVDAIY
+514 VTRKEYAPVDAIY

-542 DVRLFG
+542 DVRLLG
-548 YAFACAIIIGAFFV
+548 YAFACVIIIGAFFV

-592 VLICILAAVLIGGG
+592 VLICILAAALIGGG

-635 EAEALTRIIVFLIVG
+635 EAESMTRIIVFLIVG

-675 LPQSQP
+675 SKPQP
-681 VHPEMNVQPQ
+681 VNMMPN
-691 MAYPGPGMQP
+691 MQP
-701 QPVQKEADMQ
+701 QPVHPGMNMQ
-711 LQSEQ
+711 PQMAHPGPGIQPQPQPVNMVPNVQPQTVQTVQTAQTESEEQ
-716 ADDNAQQ
+716 PQPETVSQPEISETPDDNMQQ

>member
-1 MLNQTPFPN
+1 MLLRKSMLNQTPFPN

-83 VPQYTQTMSQNPNG
+83 VPPQNM
-97 QHVPTMTQNVPQY
+97 QQAMTGNAQNVPPY
-110 TQTVSRN
+110 AQTV
-117 QNGQLAPSMAQNI
+117 L
-130 PQQAQ
+130 
-135 TMSQNQNG
+135 QNQNG
-143 QSVPSMAQNV
+143 QSVPHMSQYAQTV

-158 GQSVPPMSQ
+158 GQSVPPM
-167 YVWQTT
+167 
-173 AGNAQAVSQQSVHQ
+173 
-187 MQQNMQQQV
+187 QQNMQRQAQQQFRQQPQVQPV
-196 PPAQPQ
+196 PPHT
-202 PKNKR
+202 KNKR
-207 TLEYKIGTAFL
+207 TLEYRIGTAFL
-218 GVVGII
+218 GVVGIL

-247 YILGI
+247 YILGV

-259 LFLAKRLEKF
+259 LFLAKKLEKF

-304 VVVTAFFIWYSRRK
+304 VAVTAFFIWYSRRK

-333 SLVPLDN
+333 SLVPLGE
-340 LDNLMAFAIPSFIVF
+340 LDNLIAFAIPALIIF
-355 ALNLAGC
+355 ALNLTGF

-369 NVVADY
+369 NVIADY
-375 VQYISTIAFLF
+375 VQYICTIAFLF
-386 YMNILLYMSGL
+386 YMDHLLYISGL
-397 QMWPMYILVCG
+397 QMWPLYLLVCG
-408 CIVNLHLL
+408 CIVTLHLL
-416 CMSRDKNVQYLILY
+416 CLGRDKNVPYLILY
-430 WAANVFFIGF
+430 WAANVFFFGF

-477 PYIVAA
+477 PYVMGAV
-483 IYALVAFER
+483 YALVAFQM
-492 CDNKLAVCLCAMIVF
+492 CDNKLAVCLCGMIVF
-507 IINRLFA
+507 VINRLFA
-514 TIRREYAPVDAIY
+514 AFRKEYAPVDAVY

-542 DVRLFG
+542 DVRLLG
-548 YAFACAIIIGAFFV
+548 YAFACVIIIGAFFV

-577 WLFLLTERMYPLICS
+577 WLFLLTEKMYPLICS
-592 VLICILAAVLIGGG
+592 VLICILAAALIGGG
-606 FIKKDKPIR
+606 FIKKDKAIR
-615 IYGLCLMIF
+615 IYGLCLIIF

-635 EAEALTRIIVFLIVG
+635 EAEAMTRIIVFLIVG

-663 EKRQAEQLQAQQ
+663 EKRQAEQQQ
-675 LPQSQP
+675 VQQSGI
-681 VHPEMNVQPQ
+681 QPQ
-691 MAYPGPGMQP
+691 PAYPQPGMQP
-701 QPVQKEADMQ
+701 QPQPVNIVPNVQNQ
-711 LQSEQ
+711 TVQNQTVQSESEVQ
-716 ADDNAQQ
+716 SQPETVTQPEISETPDDTI

>member
-83 VPQYTQTMSQNPNG
+83 VSPQNMQQA
-97 QHVPTMTQNVPQY
+97 MTGNAQNVPPY
-110 TQTVSRN
+110 AQTV
-117 QNGQLAPSMAQNI
+117 L
-130 PQQAQ
+130 
-135 TMSQNQNG
+135 QNQNG
-143 QSVPSMAQNV
+143 QSVPHMSQYAQTT

-158 GQSVPPMSQ
+158 GQSVPPM
-167 YVWQTT
+167 
-173 AGNAQAVSQQSVHQ
+173 
-187 MQQNMQQQV
+187 QQNMQRQAQQQFRQQPQVQPV
-196 PPAQPQ
+196 PPHT
-202 PKNKR
+202 KNKR
-207 TLEYKIGTAFL
+207 TLEYRIGTAFL
-218 GVVGII
+218 GVVGIL

-247 YILGI
+247 YILGV

-259 LFLAKRLEKF
+259 LFLAKKLEKF

-304 VVVTAFFIWYSRRK
+304 VAVTAFFIWYSRRK

-333 SLVPLDN
+333 SLVPLGE
-340 LDNLMAFAIPSFIVF
+340 LDNLIAFAIPALIIF
-355 ALNLAGC
+355 ALNLTGF

-369 NVVADY
+369 NVIADY
-375 VQYISTIAFLF
+375 VQYICTIAFLF
-386 YMNILLYMSGL
+386 YMDHLLYISGL
-397 QMWPMYILVCG
+397 QMWPLYLLVCG
-408 CIVNLHLL
+408 CIVTLHLL
-416 CMSRDKNVQYLILY
+416 CLGRDKNVPYLILY
-430 WAANVFFIGF
+430 WAANVFFFGF

-477 PYIVAA
+477 PYVMGAV
-483 IYALVAFER
+483 YALVAFQM
-492 CDNKLAVCLCAMIVF
+492 CDNKLAVCLCGMIVF
-507 IINRLFA
+507 VINRLFA
-514 TIRREYAPVDAIY
+514 AFRKEYAPIDAVY

-542 DVRLFG
+542 DVRLLG
-548 YAFACAIIIGAFFV
+548 YAFACVIIIGAFFV

-577 WLFLLTERMYPLICS
+577 WLFLLTEKMYPLICS
-592 VLICILAAVLIGGG
+592 VLICILAAALIGGG
-606 FIKKDKPIR
+606 FIKKDKAIR
-615 IYGLCLMIF
+615 IYGLCLIIF

-635 EAEALTRIIVFLIVG
+635 EAEAMTRIIVFLIVG

-663 EKRQAEQLQAQQ
+663 EKRQAEQQQ
-675 LPQSQP
+675 VQQSGI
-681 VHPEMNVQPQ
+681 QPQ
-691 MAYPGPGMQP
+691 PAYPQPGMQP
-701 QPVQKEADMQ
+701 QPQPVNIVPNVQNQ
-711 LQSEQ
+711 TVQPQTVQSESEVQ
-716 ADDNAQQ
+716 PRPETVTQPEISETPDDNI

>member
-83 VPQYTQTMSQNPNG
+83 VPPQNM
-97 QHVPTMTQNVPQY
+97 QQAMTGNAQNVPPY
-110 TQTVSRN
+110 AQTV
-117 QNGQLAPSMAQNI
+117 L
-130 PQQAQ
+130 
-135 TMSQNQNG
+135 QNQNG
-143 QSVPSMAQNV
+143 QSVPHMSQYAQTT

-158 GQSVPPMSQ
+158 GQSVPPM
-167 YVWQTT
+167 
-173 AGNAQAVSQQSVHQ
+173 
-187 MQQNMQQQV
+187 QQNMQRQAQQQFRQQPQVQPV
-196 PPAQPQ
+196 PPHT
-202 PKNKR
+202 KNKR
-207 TLEYKIGTAFL
+207 TLEYRIGTAFL
-218 GVVGII
+218 GVVGIL

-247 YILGI
+247 YILGV

-259 LFLAKRLEKF
+259 LFLAKKLEKF

-304 VVVTAFFIWYSRRK
+304 VAVTAFFIWYSRRK

-333 SLVPLDN
+333 SLVPLGE
-340 LDNLMAFAIPSFIVF
+340 LDNLIAFAIPALIIF
-355 ALNLAGC
+355 ALNLTGF

-369 NVVADY
+369 NVIADY
-375 VQYISTIAFLF
+375 VQYICTIAFLF
-386 YMNILLYMSGL
+386 YMDHLLYISGL
-397 QMWPMYILVCG
+397 QMWPLYLLVCG
-408 CIVNLHLL
+408 CIVTLHLL
-416 CMSRDKNVQYLILY
+416 CLGRDKNVPYLILY
-430 WAANVFFIGF
+430 WAANVFFFGF

-477 PYIVAA
+477 PYVMGAV
-483 IYALVAFER
+483 YALVAFQM
-492 CDNKLAVCLCAMIVF
+492 CDNKLAVCLCGMIVF
-507 IINRLFA
+507 VINRLFA
-514 TIRREYAPVDAIY
+514 AFRKEYAPIDAVY

-542 DVRLFG
+542 DVRLLG
-548 YAFACAIIIGAFFV
+548 YAFACVIIIGAFFV

-577 WLFLLTERMYPLICS
+577 WLFLLTEKMYPLICS
-592 VLICILAAVLIGGG
+592 VLICILAAALIGGG
-606 FIKKDKPIR
+606 FIKKDKAIR
-615 IYGLCLMIF
+615 IYGLCLIIF

-635 EAEALTRIIVFLIVG
+635 EAEAMTRIIVFLIVG

-663 EKRQAEQLQAQQ
+663 EKRQAEQQQ
-675 LPQSQP
+675 VQQSGI
-681 VHPEMNVQPQ
+681 QPQ
-691 MAYPGPGMQP
+691 PAYPQPGMQP
-701 QPVQKEADMQ
+701 QPQPVNIVPNVQNQ
-711 LQSEQ
+711 TVQNQTVQSESEVQ
-716 ADDNAQQ
+716 SQPETVTQPEISETPDDNI

>member
-83 VPQYTQTMSQNPNG
+83 VPPQNM
-97 QHVPTMTQNVPQY
+97 QQAMTGNAQNVPPY
-110 TQTVSRN
+110 AQTV
-117 QNGQLAPSMAQNI
+117 L
-130 PQQAQ
+130 
-135 TMSQNQNG
+135 QNQNG
-143 QSVPSMAQNV
+143 QSVPHMSQYAQTT

-158 GQSVPPMSQ
+158 GQSVPPM
-167 YVWQTT
+167 
-173 AGNAQAVSQQSVHQ
+173 
-187 MQQNMQQQV
+187 QQNMQRQAQQQFRQQPQVQPV
-196 PPAQPQ
+196 PPHT
-202 PKNKR
+202 KNKR

-218 GVVGII
+218 GVVGIL

-247 YILGI
+247 YILGV

-259 LFLAKRLEKF
+259 LFLAKKLEKF

-304 VVVTAFFIWYSRRK
+304 VAVTAFFIWYSRRK

-333 SLVPLDN
+333 SLVPLGE
-340 LDNLMAFAIPSFIVF
+340 LDNLIAFAIPALIIF
-355 ALNLAGC
+355 ALNLTGF

-369 NVVADY
+369 NVIADY
-375 VQYISTIAFLF
+375 VQYICTIAFLF
-386 YMNILLYMSGL
+386 YMDHLLYISGL
-397 QMWPMYILVCG
+397 QMWPLYLLVCG
-408 CIVNLHLL
+408 CIVTLHLL
-416 CMSRDKNVQYLILY
+416 CLGRDKNVPYLILY
-430 WAANVFFIGF
+430 WAANVFFFGF

-477 PYIVAA
+477 PYVMGAV
-483 IYALVAFER
+483 YALVAFQM
-492 CDNKLAVCLCAMIVF
+492 CDNKLAVCLCGMIVF
-507 IINRLFA
+507 VINRLFA
-514 TIRREYAPVDAIY
+514 AFRKEYAPIDAVY

-542 DVRLFG
+542 DVRLLG
-548 YAFACAIIIGAFFV
+548 YAFACVIIIGAFFV

-577 WLFLLTERMYPLICS
+577 WLFLLTEKMYPLICS
-592 VLICILAAVLIGGG
+592 VLICILAAALIGGG
-606 FIKKDKPIR
+606 FIKKDKAIR
-615 IYGLCLMIF
+615 IYGLCLIIF

-635 EAEALTRIIVFLIVG
+635 EAEAMTRIIVFLIVG

-663 EKRQAEQLQAQQ
+663 EKRQAEQQQ
-675 LPQSQP
+675 VQQSGI
-681 VHPEMNVQPQ
+681 QPQ
-691 MAYPGPGMQP
+691 PAYPQPGMQP
-701 QPVQKEADMQ
+701 QPQPVNIVPNVQNQ
-711 LQSEQ
+711 TVQNQTVQSESEVQ
-716 ADDNAQQ
+716 SQPETVTQPEISETPDDNI

>member
-83 VPQYTQTMSQNPNG
+83 VPPQNM
-97 QHVPTMTQNVPQY
+97 QQAMTGNAQNVPPY
-110 TQTVSRN
+110 AQTV
-117 QNGQLAPSMAQNI
+117 
-130 PQQAQ
+130 
-135 TMSQNQNG
+135 SQNQNG
-143 QSVPSMAQNV
+143 QSVPHMSQYAQTT
-153 PQNQN
+153 PQNQT
-158 GQSVPPMSQ
+158 GQSVPYMP
-167 YVWQTT
+167 
-173 AGNAQAVSQQSVHQ
+173 
-187 MQQNMQQQV
+187 QNMQQPPVQPV
-196 PPAQPQ
+196 PPQT
-202 PKNKR
+202 KNKR

-218 GVVGII
+218 GVVGIL

-247 YILGI
+247 YILGV

-259 LFLAKRLEKF
+259 LFLAKKLEKF

-318 DSAMMRIICLLGCYI
+318 NSSMMRIICLLGCYI
-333 SLVPLDN
+333 SLVPLGE
-340 LDNLMAFAIPSFIVF
+340 LDDLIAFAIPALIIF
-355 ALNLAGC
+355 ALNLTGF

-369 NVVADY
+369 NVIADY
-375 VQYISTIAFLF
+375 VQYICTIAFLF
-386 YMNILLYMSGL
+386 YMDHLLYISGL
-397 QMWPMYILVCG
+397 QMWPLYLLVCG
-408 CIVNLHLL
+408 CIVTLHLL
-416 CMSRDKNVQYLILY
+416 CLGRDKNVPYLILY
-430 WAANVFFIGF
+430 WAGNVFFFGF

-455 VGVAVIGAVFTFL
+455 AGVAVIGAVFTFL

-477 PYIVAA
+477 PYVMGAV
-483 IYALVAFER
+483 YALVAFQM
-492 CDNKLAVCLCAMIVF
+492 CDNKLAVCLCGMIVF
-507 IINRLFA
+507 VINRLFA
-514 TIRREYAPVDAIY
+514 AFRKEYAPIDAIY

-542 DVRLFG
+542 DVRLLG
-548 YAFACAIIIGAFFV
+548 YVFACVIIIGAFFV

-577 WLFLLTERMYPLICS
+577 WLFLLTEKMYPLICS
-592 VLICILAAVLIGGG
+592 VLICILAAALIGGG
-606 FIKKDKPIR
+606 FIKKDKAIR
-615 IYGLCLMIF
+615 IYGLCLIIF

-635 EAEALTRIIVFLIVG
+635 EAEAMTRIIVFLIVG

-663 EKRQAEQLQAQQ
+663 EKRQVEQQQ
-675 LPQSQP
+675 VQQSRL
-681 VHPEMNVQPQ
+681 
-691 MAYPGPGMQP
+691 QP
-701 QPVQKEADMQ
+701 QPQPINIVPNVQTQ
-711 LQSEQ
+711 TVQSESEVQ
-716 ADDNAQQ
+716 PRPETVAQPEISETPGDTI

>member
-83 VPQYTQTMSQNPNG
+83 VPPQNM
-97 QHVPTMTQNVPQY
+97 QQAMTGNA
-110 TQTVSRN
+110 QTVS
-117 QNGQLAPSMAQNI
+117 
-130 PQQAQ
+130 
-135 TMSQNQNG
+135 
-143 QSVPSMAQNV
+143 
-153 PQNQN
+153 QNQN
-158 GQSVPPMSQ
+158 GQSVPPM
-167 YVWQTT
+167 
-173 AGNAQAVSQQSVHQ
+173 
-187 MQQNMQQQV
+187 QQNMQRQAQQQFRQ
-196 PPAQPQ
+196 QPQ
-202 PKNKR
+202 TKNKR

-218 GVVGII
+218 GVVGIL

-247 YILGI
+247 YILGV

-259 LFLAKRLEKF
+259 LFLAKKLEKF

-318 DSAMMRIICLLGCYI
+318 NSSMMRIICLLGCYI
-333 SLVPLDN
+333 SLVPLGE
-340 LDNLMAFAIPSFIVF
+340 LDNLIAFAIPALIIF
-355 ALNLAGC
+355 ALNLTGF

-369 NVVADY
+369 NVIADY
-375 VQYISTIAFLF
+375 VQYICTIAFLF
-386 YMNILLYMSGL
+386 YMDHLLYISGL
-397 QMWPMYILVCG
+397 QMWPLYLLVCG
-408 CIVNLHLL
+408 CIVTLHLL
-416 CMSRDKNVQYLILY
+416 CLGRDKNVPYLILY
-430 WAANVFFIGF
+430 WAANVFFFGF

-455 VGVAVIGAVFTFL
+455 AGVAVIGAVFTFL

-477 PYIVAA
+477 PYVMGAV
-483 IYALVAFER
+483 YALVAFQM
-492 CDNKLAVCLCAMIVF
+492 CDNKLAVCLCGMIVF
-507 IINRLFA
+507 VINRLFA
-514 TIRREYAPVDAIY
+514 AFRKEYAPIDAVY

-542 DVRLFG
+542 DVRLLG
-548 YAFACAIIIGAFFV
+548 YVFACVIIIGAFFV

-577 WLFLLTERMYPLICS
+577 WLFLLTEKMYPLICS
-592 VLICILAAVLIGGG
+592 VLICILAAALIGGG
-606 FIKKDKPIR
+606 FIKKDKAIR
-615 IYGLCLMIF
+615 IYGLCLIIF

-635 EAEALTRIIVFLIVG
+635 EAEAMTRIIVFLIVG
-650 LVILGVSFLYIYL
+650 LIILGVSFLYIYL
-663 EKRQAEQLQAQQ
+663 EKRQVEQQHVQQ
-675 LPQSQP
+675 SGL
-681 VHPEMNVQPQ
+681 QPQ
-691 MAYPGPGMQP
+691 PAYPGPEMQP
-701 QPVQKEADMQ
+701 QPINIVPNVQTQ
-711 LQSEQ
+711 TVQSESEVQ
-716 ADDNAQQ
+716 HRSETVAQPEISETPDDNN

>member
-83 VPQYTQTMSQNPNG
+83 VPPQNM
-97 QHVPTMTQNVPQY
+97 QQAMTGNAQNVPPY
-110 TQTVSRN
+110 AQTV
-117 QNGQLAPSMAQNI
+117 L
-130 PQQAQ
+130 
-135 TMSQNQNG
+135 QNQNG
-143 QSVPSMAQNV
+143 QSVPHMSQYAQTT

-158 GQSVPPMSQ
+158 GQSVPPM
-167 YVWQTT
+167 
-173 AGNAQAVSQQSVHQ
+173 
-187 MQQNMQQQV
+187 QQNMQRQAQQQFRQQPQVQPV
-196 PPAQPQ
+196 PPHT
-202 PKNKR
+202 KNKR
-207 TLEYKIGTAFL
+207 TLEYRIGTAFL
-218 GVVGII
+218 GVVGIL

-247 YILGI
+247 YILGV

-259 LFLAKRLEKF
+259 LFLAKKLEKF

-304 VVVTAFFIWYSRRK
+304 VAVTAFFIWYSRRK

-333 SLVPLDN
+333 SLVPLGE
-340 LDNLMAFAIPSFIVF
+340 LDNLIAFAIPALIIF
-355 ALNLAGC
+355 ALNLTGF

-369 NVVADY
+369 NVIADY
-375 VQYISTIAFLF
+375 VQYICTIAFLF
-386 YMNILLYMSGL
+386 YMDHLLYISGL
-397 QMWPMYILVCG
+397 QMWPLYLLVCG
-408 CIVNLHLL
+408 CIVTLHLL
-416 CMSRDKNVQYLILY
+416 CLGRDKNVPYLILY
-430 WAANVFFIGF
+430 WAANVFFFGF

-477 PYIVAA
+477 PYVMEAV
-483 IYALVAFER
+483 YALVAFQM
-492 CDNKLAVCLCAMIVF
+492 CDNKLAVCLCGMIVF
-507 IINRLFA
+507 VINRLFA
-514 TIRREYAPVDAIY
+514 AFRKEYAPIDAVY

-542 DVRLFG
+542 DVRLLG
-548 YAFACAIIIGAFFV
+548 YAFACVIIIGAFFV

-577 WLFLLTERMYPLICS
+577 WLFLLTEKMYPLICS
-592 VLICILAAVLIGGG
+592 VLICILAAALIGGG
-606 FIKKDKPIR
+606 FIKKDKAIR
-615 IYGLCLMIF
+615 IYGLCLIIF

-635 EAEALTRIIVFLIVG
+635 EAEAMTRIIVFLIVG

-663 EKRQAEQLQAQQ
+663 EKRQAEQQQ
-675 LPQSQP
+675 VQQSGQ
-681 VHPEMNVQPQ
+681 QPQ
-691 MAYPGPGMQP
+691 PAYPGPEMQP
-701 QPVQKEADMQ
+701 QPQPVNIVPNVQTQ
-711 LQSEQ
+711 TVQSESEVQ
-716 ADDNAQQ
+716 PRPETVTQPEISETPDDNI

>member
-83 VPQYTQTMSQNPNG
+83 VPPQNM
-97 QHVPTMTQNVPQY
+97 QQAMTGNAQNVPPY
-110 TQTVSRN
+110 AQTV
-117 QNGQLAPSMAQNI
+117 L
-130 PQQAQ
+130 
-135 TMSQNQNG
+135 QNQNG
-143 QSVPSMAQNV
+143 QSVPHMSQYAQTT

-158 GQSVPPMSQ
+158 GQSVPPM
-167 YVWQTT
+167 
-173 AGNAQAVSQQSVHQ
+173 
-187 MQQNMQQQV
+187 QQNMQRQAQQQFRQQPQVQPV
-196 PPAQPQ
+196 PPHT
-202 PKNKR
+202 KNKR

-218 GVVGII
+218 GVVGIL

-247 YILGI
+247 YILGV

-259 LFLAKRLEKF
+259 LFLAKKLEKF

-304 VVVTAFFIWYSRRK
+304 VAVTAFFIWYSRRK

-333 SLVPLDN
+333 SLVPLGE
-340 LDNLMAFAIPSFIVF
+340 LDNLIAFAIPALIIF
-355 ALNLAGC
+355 ALNLTGF

-369 NVVADY
+369 NVIADY
-375 VQYISTIAFLF
+375 VQYICTIAFLF
-386 YMNILLYMSGL
+386 YMDHLLYISGL
-397 QMWPMYILVCG
+397 QMWPLYLLVCG
-408 CIVNLHLL
+408 CIVTLHLL
-416 CMSRDKNVQYLILY
+416 CLGRDKNVPYLILY
-430 WAANVFFIGF
+430 WAANVFFFGF

-477 PYIVAA
+477 PYVMGAV
-483 IYALVAFER
+483 YALVAFQM
-492 CDNKLAVCLCAMIVF
+492 CDNKLAVCLCGMIVF
-507 IINRLFA
+507 VINRLFA
-514 TIRREYAPVDAIY
+514 AFRKEYAPIDAVY

-542 DVRLFG
+542 DVRLLG
-548 YAFACAIIIGAFFV
+548 YAFACVIIIGAFFV

-577 WLFLLTERMYPLICS
+577 WLFLLTEKMYPLICS
-592 VLICILAAVLIGGG
+592 VLICILAAALIGGG
-606 FIKKDKPIR
+606 FIKKDKAIR
-615 IYGLCLMIF
+615 IYGLCLIIF

-635 EAEALTRIIVFLIVG
+635 EAEAMTRIIVFLIVG

-663 EKRQAEQLQAQQ
+663 EKRQAEQQQ
-675 LPQSQP
+675 VQQSGI
-681 VHPEMNVQPQ
+681 QPQ
-691 MAYPGPGMQP
+691 PAYPQPGMQP
-701 QPVQKEADMQ
+701 QPQPVNIVPNVQNQ
-711 LQSEQ
+711 TVQNQTVQNQTVQSESEVQ
-716 ADDNAQQ
+716 SQPETVTQPEISETPDDNI

>member
-1 MLNQTPFPN
+1 MLLRKSMLNQTPFPN

-83 VPQYTQTMSQNPNG
+83 VPPQNM
-97 QHVPTMTQNVPQY
+97 QQAMTGNAQNVPPY
-110 TQTVSRN
+110 
-117 QNGQLAPSMAQNI
+117 
-130 PQQAQ
+130 AQ
-135 TMSQNQNG
+135 TAPQNQNG
-143 QSVPSMAQNV
+143 QSVPHMSQYAQTA

-158 GQSVPPMSQ
+158 GQSVPPM
-167 YVWQTT
+167 
-173 AGNAQAVSQQSVHQ
+173 
-187 MQQNMQQQV
+187 QQNMQRQAQQQFRQQPQVQPV
-196 PPAQPQ
+196 PPHT
-202 PKNKR
+202 KNKR
-207 TLEYKIGTAFL
+207 TLEYRIGTAFL
-218 GVVGII
+218 GVVGIL

-247 YILGI
+247 YILGV

-259 LFLAKRLEKF
+259 LFLAKKLEKF

-304 VVVTAFFIWYSRRK
+304 VAVTAFFIWYSRRK

-333 SLVPLDN
+333 SLVPLGE
-340 LDNLMAFAIPSFIVF
+340 LDNLIAFAIPALIIF
-355 ALNLAGC
+355 ALNLTGF

-369 NVVADY
+369 NVIADY
-375 VQYISTIAFLF
+375 VQYICTIAFLF
-386 YMNILLYMSGL
+386 YMDHLLYISGL
-397 QMWPMYILVCG
+397 QMWPLYLLVCG
-408 CIVNLHLL
+408 CIVTLHLL
-416 CMSRDKNVQYLILY
+416 CLGRDKNVPYLILY
-430 WAANVFFIGF
+430 WAANVFFFGF

-477 PYIVAA
+477 PYVMGAV
-483 IYALVAFER
+483 YALVAFQM
-492 CDNKLAVCLCAMIVF
+492 CDNKLAVCLCGMIVF
-507 IINRLFA
+507 VINRLFA
-514 TIRREYAPVDAIY
+514 AFRKEYAPIDAVY

-542 DVRLFG
+542 DVRLLG
-548 YAFACAIIIGAFFV
+548 YAFACVIIIGAFFV

-577 WLFLLTERMYPLICS
+577 WLFLLTEKMYPLICS
-592 VLICILAAVLIGGG
+592 VLICILAAALIGGG
-606 FIKKDKPIR
+606 FIKKDKAIR
-615 IYGLCLMIF
+615 IYGLCLIIF

-635 EAEALTRIIVFLIVG
+635 EAEAMTRIIVFLIVG

-663 EKRQAEQLQAQQ
+663 EKRQAEQQQ
-675 LPQSQP
+675 VQQSGIQP
-681 VHPEMNVQPQ
+681 
-691 MAYPGPGMQP
+691 
-701 QPVQKEADMQ
+701 
-711 LQSEQ
+711 
-716 ADDNAQQ
+716 

>member
-83 VPQYTQTMSQNPNG
+83 VPQNMMQNQSG
-97 QHVPTMTQNVPQY
+97 QHVPTMTQNAPQY

-117 QNGQLAPSMAQNI
+117 QNGQPAQSIAQNI

-135 TMSQNQNG
+135 TVSQNQNG
-143 QSVPSMAQNV
+143 QPAPSMTQTASQNQNGQPAPSMAQNV
-153 PQNQN
+153 PQYTQTVSQNQN
-158 GQSVPPMSQ
+158 GQPVPP
-167 YVWQTT
+167 
-173 AGNAQAVSQQSVHQ
+173 
-187 MQQNMQQQV
+187 MQQNMQWQAQQQFWQQ
-196 PPAQPQ
+196 PPVQPAPPQ

-340 LDNLMAFAIPSFIVF
+340 LDNLMAFAIPAFIVF

-430 WAANVFFIGF
+430 WVANVFFLGF

-455 VGVAVIGAVFTFL
+455 VGIAVIGAVFTFL
-468 YRKTHLFCA
+468 YRKSNLFCA
-477 PYIVAA
+477 PYVVAA

-492 CDNKLAVCLCAMIVF
+492 CDNTLAVCLCAMIVF

-514 TIRREYAPVDAIY
+514 VTRKEYAPVDAIY

-542 DVRLFG
+542 DVRLLG
-548 YAFACAIIIGAFFV
+548 YAFACVIIIGAFFV

-592 VLICILAAVLIGGG
+592 VLICILAAALIGGG

-635 EAEALTRIIVFLIVG
+635 EAESMTRIIVFLIVG

-675 LPQSQP
+675 QNFIFDP
-681 VHPEMNVQPQ
+681 NI
-691 MAYPGPGMQP
+691 
-701 QPVQKEADMQ
+701 KI
-711 LQSEQ
+711 
-716 ADDNAQQ
+716 

>member
-83 VPQYTQTMSQNPNG
+83 VPPQNM
-97 QHVPTMTQNVPQY
+97 QQAMTGNAQNVPPY
-110 TQTVSRN
+110 AQTV
-117 QNGQLAPSMAQNI
+117 L
-130 PQQAQ
+130 
-135 TMSQNQNG
+135 QNQNG
-143 QSVPSMAQNV
+143 QSVPHMSQYAQTT

-158 GQSVPPMSQ
+158 GQSVPPM
-167 YVWQTT
+167 
-173 AGNAQAVSQQSVHQ
+173 
-187 MQQNMQQQV
+187 QQNMQRQAQQQFRQ
-196 PPAQPQ
+196 QPQVQ

-207 TLEYKIGTAFL
+207 TLEYRIGTAFL
-218 GVVGII
+218 GVVGIL

-247 YILGI
+247 YVLGV

-259 LFLAKRLEKF
+259 LFLAKKLEKF

-295 PSYAALIIT
+295 SSYAALIIT

-333 SLVPLDN
+333 SLVPLGE
-340 LDNLMAFAIPSFIVF
+340 LDNLIAFAIPALIIF
-355 ALNLAGC
+355 ALNLTGF

-369 NVVADY
+369 NVIADY
-375 VQYISTIAFLF
+375 VQYICTIAFLF
-386 YMNILLYMSGL
+386 YMDHLLYISGL
-397 QMWPMYILVCG
+397 QMWPLYLLVCG
-408 CIVNLHLL
+408 CIVTLHLL
-416 CMSRDKNVQYLILY
+416 CLGRDKNVPYLILY
-430 WAANVFFIGF
+430 WAANVFFFGF

-477 PYIVAA
+477 PYVMGAV
-483 IYALVAFER
+483 YALVAFQM
-492 CDNKLAVCLCAMIVF
+492 CDNKLAVCLCGMIVF
-507 IINRLFA
+507 VINRLFA
-514 TIRREYAPVDAIY
+514 AFRKEYAPIDAVY

-542 DVRLFG
+542 DVRLLG
-548 YAFACAIIIGAFFV
+548 YAFACVIIIGAFFV

-577 WLFLLTERMYPLICS
+577 WLFLLTEKMYPLICS
-592 VLICILAAVLIGGG
+592 VLICILAAALIGGG
-606 FIKKDKPIR
+606 FIKKDKAIR
-615 IYGLCLMIF
+615 IYGLCLIIF

-635 EAEALTRIIVFLIVG
+635 EAESMTRIIVFLIVG

-663 EKRQAEQLQAQQ
+663 EKRQVEQQQ
-675 LPQSQP
+675 VQQSRL
-681 VHPEMNVQPQ
+681 QPQ
-691 MAYPGPGMQP
+691 PAYPGPEMQP
-701 QPVQKEADMQ
+701 RPQPINIVPNVQT
-711 LQSEQ
+711 LTVQSESEVQ
-716 ADDNAQQ
+716 PRPETVAQPEISETPDENN

>member
-1 MLNQTPFPN
+1 MLLRKSMLNQTPFPN

-83 VPQYTQTMSQNPNG
+83 VPPQNM
-97 QHVPTMTQNVPQY
+97 QQAMTGNAQNVPPY
-110 TQTVSRN
+110 AQTV
-117 QNGQLAPSMAQNI
+117 L
-130 PQQAQ
+130 
-135 TMSQNQNG
+135 QNQNG
-143 QSVPSMAQNV
+143 QSVPHMSQYAQTT

-158 GQSVPPMSQ
+158 GQSVPPM
-167 YVWQTT
+167 
-173 AGNAQAVSQQSVHQ
+173 
-187 MQQNMQQQV
+187 QQNMQRQAQQQFRQQPQVQPV
-196 PPAQPQ
+196 PPHT
-202 PKNKR
+202 KNKR
-207 TLEYKIGTAFL
+207 TLEYRIGTAFL
-218 GVVGII
+218 GVVGIL

-247 YILGI
+247 YILGV

-259 LFLAKRLEKF
+259 LFLAKKLEKF

-304 VVVTAFFIWYSRRK
+304 VAVTAFFIWYSRRK

-333 SLVPLDN
+333 SLVPLGE
-340 LDNLMAFAIPSFIVF
+340 LDNLIAFAIPALIIF
-355 ALNLAGC
+355 ALNLTGF

-369 NVVADY
+369 NVIADY
-375 VQYISTIAFLF
+375 VQYICTIAFLF
-386 YMNILLYMSGL
+386 YMDHLLYISGL
-397 QMWPMYILVCG
+397 QMWPLYLLVCG
-408 CIVNLHLL
+408 CIVTLHLL
-416 CMSRDKNVQYLILY
+416 CLGRDKNVPYLILY
-430 WAANVFFIGF
+430 WAANVFFFGF

-468 YRKTHLFCA
+468 YLKTHLFCA
-477 PYIVAA
+477 PYVMGAV
-483 IYALVAFER
+483 YALVAFQM
-492 CDNKLAVCLCAMIVF
+492 CDNKLAVCLCGMIVF
-507 IINRLFA
+507 VINRLFA
-514 TIRREYAPVDAIY
+514 AFRKEYAPIDAVY

-542 DVRLFG
+542 DVRLLG
-548 YAFACAIIIGAFFV
+548 YAFACVIIIGAFFV

-577 WLFLLTERMYPLICS
+577 WLFLLTEKMYPLICS
-592 VLICILAAVLIGGG
+592 VLICILAAALIGGG
-606 FIKKDKPIR
+606 FIKKDKAIR
-615 IYGLCLMIF
+615 IYGLCLIIF

-635 EAEALTRIIVFLIVG
+635 EAEAMTRIIVFLIVG

-663 EKRQAEQLQAQQ
+663 EKRQAEQQQ
-675 LPQSQP
+675 VQQSGI
-681 VHPEMNVQPQ
+681 QPQ
-691 MAYPGPGMQP
+691 PAYPQPGMQP
-701 QPVQKEADMQ
+701 QPQPVNIVPNVQNQ
-711 LQSEQ
+711 TVQNQTVQSESEVQ
-716 ADDNAQQ
+716 SQPETVTQPEISETPDDNI

>member
-1 MLNQTPFPN
+1 MLLRKSMLNQTPFPN

-83 VPQYTQTMSQNPNG
+83 VSPQNMQQA
-97 QHVPTMTQNVPQY
+97 MTGNAQNVPPY
-110 TQTVSRN
+110 AQTV
-117 QNGQLAPSMAQNI
+117 L
-130 PQQAQ
+130 
-135 TMSQNQNG
+135 QNQNG
-143 QSVPSMAQNV
+143 QSVPHMSQYAQTT

-158 GQSVPPMSQ
+158 GQSVPPM
-167 YVWQTT
+167 
-173 AGNAQAVSQQSVHQ
+173 
-187 MQQNMQQQV
+187 QQNMQRQAQQQFRQQPQVQPV
-196 PPAQPQ
+196 PPHT
-202 PKNKR
+202 KNKR
-207 TLEYKIGTAFL
+207 TLEYRIGTAFL
-218 GVVGII
+218 GVVGIL

-247 YILGI
+247 YILGV

-259 LFLAKRLEKF
+259 LFLAKKLEKF

-304 VVVTAFFIWYSRRK
+304 VAVTAFFIWYSRRK

-333 SLVPLDN
+333 SLVPLGE
-340 LDNLMAFAIPSFIVF
+340 LDNLIAFAIPALIIF
-355 ALNLAGC
+355 ALNLTGF

-369 NVVADY
+369 NVIADY
-375 VQYISTIAFLF
+375 VQYICTIAFLF
-386 YMNILLYMSGL
+386 YMDHLLYISGL
-397 QMWPMYILVCG
+397 QMWPLYLLVCG
-408 CIVNLHLL
+408 CIVTLHLL
-416 CMSRDKNVQYLILY
+416 CLGRDKNVPYLILY
-430 WAANVFFIGF
+430 WAANVFFFGF

-477 PYIVAA
+477 PYVMGAV
-483 IYALVAFER
+483 YALVAFQM
-492 CDNKLAVCLCAMIVF
+492 CDNKLAVCLCGMIVF
-507 IINRLFA
+507 VINRLFA
-514 TIRREYAPVDAIY
+514 AFRKEYAPIDAVY

-542 DVRLFG
+542 DVRLLG
-548 YAFACAIIIGAFFV
+548 YAFACVIIIGAFFV

-577 WLFLLTERMYPLICS
+577 WLFLLTEKMYPLICS
-592 VLICILAAVLIGGG
+592 VLICILAAALIGGG
-606 FIKKDKPIR
+606 FIKKDKAIR
-615 IYGLCLMIF
+615 IYGLCLIIF

-635 EAEALTRIIVFLIVG
+635 EAEAMTRIIVFLIVG

-663 EKRQAEQLQAQQ
+663 EKRQAEQQQ
-675 LPQSQP
+675 VQQSGI
-681 VHPEMNVQPQ
+681 QPQ
-691 MAYPGPGMQP
+691 PAYPQPGMQP
-701 QPVQKEADMQ
+701 QPQPVNIVPNVQNQ
-711 LQSEQ
+711 TVQPQTVQSESEVQ
-716 ADDNAQQ
+716 PRPETVTQPEISETPDDNI

>member
-1 MLNQTPFPN
+1 MLLRKSMLNQTPFPN

-83 VPQYTQTMSQNPNG
+83 VPPQNM
-97 QHVPTMTQNVPQY
+97 QQAMTGNAQNVPPY
-110 TQTVSRN
+110 AQTV
-117 QNGQLAPSMAQNI
+117 L
-130 PQQAQ
+130 
-135 TMSQNQNG
+135 QNQNG
-143 QSVPSMAQNV
+143 QSVPHMSQYAQTT

-158 GQSVPPMSQ
+158 GQSVPPM
-167 YVWQTT
+167 
-173 AGNAQAVSQQSVHQ
+173 
-187 MQQNMQQQV
+187 QQNMQRQAQQQFRQQPQVQPV
-196 PPAQPQ
+196 PPHT
-202 PKNKR
+202 KNKR
-207 TLEYKIGTAFL
+207 TLEYRIGTAFL
-218 GVVGII
+218 GVVGIL

-247 YILGI
+247 YILGV

-259 LFLAKRLEKF
+259 LFLAKKLEKF

-304 VVVTAFFIWYSRRK
+304 VAVTAFFIWYSRRK

-333 SLVPLDN
+333 SLVPLGE
-340 LDNLMAFAIPSFIVF
+340 LDNLIAFAIPALIIF
-355 ALNLAGC
+355 ALNLTGF

-369 NVVADY
+369 NVIADY
-375 VQYISTIAFLF
+375 VQYICTIAFLF
-386 YMNILLYMSGL
+386 YMDHLLYISGL
-397 QMWPMYILVCG
+397 QMWPLYLLVCG
-408 CIVNLHLL
+408 CIVTLHLL
-416 CMSRDKNVQYLILY
+416 CLGRDKNVPYLILY
-430 WAANVFFIGF
+430 WAANVFFFGF

-477 PYIVAA
+477 PYVMGAV
-483 IYALVAFER
+483 YALVAFQM
-492 CDNKLAVCLCAMIVF
+492 CDNKLAVCLCGMIVF
-507 IINRLFA
+507 VINRLFA
-514 TIRREYAPVDAIY
+514 AFRKEYAPIDAVY

-542 DVRLFG
+542 DVRLLG
-548 YAFACAIIIGAFFV
+548 YAFACVIIIGAFFV

-577 WLFLLTERMYPLICS
+577 WLFLLTEKMYPLICS
-592 VLICILAAVLIGGG
+592 VLICILAAALIGGG
-606 FIKKDKPIR
+606 FIKKDKAIR
-615 IYGLCLMIF
+615 IYGLCLIIF

-635 EAEALTRIIVFLIVG
+635 EAEAMTRIIVFLIVG

-663 EKRQAEQLQAQQ
+663 EKRQAEQQQ
-675 LPQSQP
+675 VQQSGI
-681 VHPEMNVQPQ
+681 QPQ
-691 MAYPGPGMQP
+691 PAYPQPGMQP
-701 QPVQKEADMQ
+701 QPQPVNIVPNVQNQ
-711 LQSEQ
+711 TVQTQTVQSESEVQ
-716 ADDNAQQ
+716 PRPETVAQPEISETPDDNN

>member
-1 MLNQTPFPN
+1 MLLRKSMLNQTPFPN

-83 VPQYTQTMSQNPNG
+83 VPPQNM
-97 QHVPTMTQNVPQY
+97 QQAMTGNAQNVPPY
-110 TQTVSRN
+110 AQTV
-117 QNGQLAPSMAQNI
+117 L
-130 PQQAQ
+130 
-135 TMSQNQNG
+135 QNQNG
-143 QSVPSMAQNV
+143 QSVPHMSQYAQTT

-158 GQSVPPMSQ
+158 GQSVPPM
-167 YVWQTT
+167 
-173 AGNAQAVSQQSVHQ
+173 
-187 MQQNMQQQV
+187 QQNMQRQAQQQFRQQPQVQPV
-196 PPAQPQ
+196 PPHT
-202 PKNKR
+202 KNKR
-207 TLEYKIGTAFL
+207 TLEYRIGTAFL
-218 GVVGII
+218 GVVGIL

-247 YILGI
+247 YILGV

-259 LFLAKRLEKF
+259 LFLAKKLEKF

-304 VVVTAFFIWYSRRK
+304 VAVTAFFIWYSRRK

-333 SLVPLDN
+333 SLVPLGE
-340 LDNLMAFAIPSFIVF
+340 LDNLIAFAIPALIIF
-355 ALNLAGC
+355 ALNLTGF

-369 NVVADY
+369 NVIADY
-375 VQYISTIAFLF
+375 VQYICTIAFLF
-386 YMNILLYMSGL
+386 YMDHLLYISGL
-397 QMWPMYILVCG
+397 QMWPLYLLVCG
-408 CIVNLHLL
+408 CIVTLHLL
-416 CMSRDKNVQYLILY
+416 CLGRDKNVPYLILY
-430 WAANVFFIGF
+430 WAANVFFFGF

-477 PYIVAA
+477 PYVMGTV
-483 IYALVAFER
+483 YALVAFQM
-492 CDNKLAVCLCAMIVF
+492 CDNKLAVCLCGMIVF
-507 IINRLFA
+507 VINRLFA
-514 TIRREYAPVDAIY
+514 AFRKEYAPIDAVY

-542 DVRLFG
+542 DVRLLG
-548 YAFACAIIIGAFFV
+548 YAFACVIIIGAFFV

-577 WLFLLTERMYPLICS
+577 WLFLLTEKMYPLICS
-592 VLICILAAVLIGGG
+592 VLICILAAALIGGG
-606 FIKKDKPIR
+606 FIKKDKAIR
-615 IYGLCLMIF
+615 IYGLCLIIF

-635 EAEALTRIIVFLIVG
+635 EAEAMTRIIVFLIVG

-663 EKRQAEQLQAQQ
+663 EKRQAEQQQ
-675 LPQSQP
+675 VQQSGI
-681 VHPEMNVQPQ
+681 QPQ
-691 MAYPGPGMQP
+691 PAYPQPGMQP
-701 QPVQKEADMQ
+701 QPQPVNIVPNVQNQ
-711 LQSEQ
+711 TVQSESEVQ
-716 ADDNAQQ
+716 SQPETVTQPEISETPDDNI

>member
-83 VPQYTQTMSQNPNG
+83 VPPQNM
-97 QHVPTMTQNVPQY
+97 QQAMTGNAQNVPPY
-110 TQTVSRN
+110 AQTV
-117 QNGQLAPSMAQNI
+117 
-130 PQQAQ
+130 
-135 TMSQNQNG
+135 SQNQNG
-143 QSVPSMAQNV
+143 QSVPHMSQYAQTV
-153 PQNQN
+153 PQNQT
-158 GQSVPPMSQ
+158 GQSVPHMSQ
-167 YVWQTT
+167 YAQTT
-173 AGNAQAVSQQSVHQ
+173 PQNQTGQSVPY
-187 MQQNMQQQV
+187 MPQNMQQPPVQPV
-196 PPAQPQ
+196 PPQT
-202 PKNKR
+202 KNKR

-218 GVVGII
+218 GVVGIL

-247 YILGI
+247 YILGV

-259 LFLAKRLEKF
+259 LFLAKKLEKF

-318 DSAMMRIICLLGCYI
+318 NSSMMRIICLLGCYI
-333 SLVPLDN
+333 SLVPLGE
-340 LDNLMAFAIPSFIVF
+340 LDDLIAFAIPALIIF
-355 ALNLAGC
+355 ALNLTGF

-369 NVVADY
+369 NVIADY
-375 VQYISTIAFLF
+375 VQYICTIAFLF
-386 YMNILLYMSGL
+386 YMDHLLYISGL
-397 QMWPMYILVCG
+397 QMWPLYLLVCG
-408 CIVNLHLL
+408 CIVTLHLL
-416 CMSRDKNVQYLILY
+416 CLGRDKNVPYLILY
-430 WAANVFFIGF
+430 WAGNVFFFGF

-455 VGVAVIGAVFTFL
+455 AGVAVIGAVFTFL

-477 PYIVAA
+477 PYVMGAV
-483 IYALVAFER
+483 YALVAFQM
-492 CDNKLAVCLCAMIVF
+492 CDNKLAVCLCGMIVF
-507 IINRLFA
+507 VINRLFA
-514 TIRREYAPVDAIY
+514 AFRKEYAPIDAIY

-542 DVRLFG
+542 DVRLLG
-548 YAFACAIIIGAFFV
+548 YVFACVIIIGAFFV

-577 WLFLLTERMYPLICS
+577 WLFLLTEKMYPLICS
-592 VLICILAAVLIGGG
+592 VLICILAAALIGGG
-606 FIKKDKPIR
+606 FIKKDKAIR
-615 IYGLCLMIF
+615 IYGLCLIIF

-635 EAEALTRIIVFLIVG
+635 EAEAMTRIIVFLIVG

-663 EKRQAEQLQAQQ
+663 EKRQVEQQQ
-675 LPQSQP
+675 VQQSRL
-681 VHPEMNVQPQ
+681 
-691 MAYPGPGMQP
+691 QP
-701 QPVQKEADMQ
+701 QPQPINIVPNVQTQ
-711 LQSEQ
+711 TVQSESEVQ
-716 ADDNAQQ
+716 PRPETVAQPEISETPGDTI

>member
-83 VPQYTQTMSQNPNG
+83 VPPQNM
-97 QHVPTMTQNVPQY
+97 QQAMTGNAQNVPPY
-110 TQTVSRN
+110 
-117 QNGQLAPSMAQNI
+117 
-130 PQQAQ
+130 AQ
-135 TMSQNQNG
+135 TAPQNQNG
-143 QSVPSMAQNV
+143 QSVPHMSQYAQTA

-158 GQSVPPMSQ
+158 GQSVPPM
-167 YVWQTT
+167 
-173 AGNAQAVSQQSVHQ
+173 
-187 MQQNMQQQV
+187 QQNMQRQAQQQFRQQPQVQPV
-196 PPAQPQ
+196 PPHT
-202 PKNKR
+202 KNKR
-207 TLEYKIGTAFL
+207 TLEYRIGTAFL
-218 GVVGII
+218 GVVGIL

-247 YILGI
+247 YILGV

-259 LFLAKRLEKF
+259 LFLAKKLEKF

-304 VVVTAFFIWYSRRK
+304 VAVTAFFIWYSRRK

-333 SLVPLDN
+333 SLVPLGE
-340 LDNLMAFAIPSFIVF
+340 LDNLIAFAIPALIIF
-355 ALNLAGC
+355 ALNLTGF

-369 NVVADY
+369 NVIADY
-375 VQYISTIAFLF
+375 VQYICTIAFLF
-386 YMNILLYMSGL
+386 YMDHLLYISGL
-397 QMWPMYILVCG
+397 QMWPLYLLVCG
-408 CIVNLHLL
+408 CIVTLHLL
-416 CMSRDKNVQYLILY
+416 CLGRDKNVPYLILY
-430 WAANVFFIGF
+430 WAANVFFFGF

-477 PYIVAA
+477 PYVMGAV
-483 IYALVAFER
+483 YALVAFQM
-492 CDNKLAVCLCAMIVF
+492 CDNKLAVCLCGMIVF
-507 IINRLFA
+507 VINRLFA
-514 TIRREYAPVDAIY
+514 AFRKEYAPIDAVY

-542 DVRLFG
+542 DVRLLG
-548 YAFACAIIIGAFFV
+548 YAFACVIIIGAFFV

-577 WLFLLTERMYPLICS
+577 WLFLLTEKMYPLICS
-592 VLICILAAVLIGGG
+592 VLICILAAALIGGG
-606 FIKKDKPIR
+606 FIKKDKAIR
-615 IYGLCLMIF
+615 IYGLCLIIF

-635 EAEALTRIIVFLIVG
+635 EAEAMTRIIVFLIVG

-663 EKRQAEQLQAQQ
+663 EKRQAEQQQ
-675 LPQSQP
+675 VQQSGIQP
-681 VHPEMNVQPQ
+681 
-691 MAYPGPGMQP
+691 
-701 QPVQKEADMQ
+701 
-711 LQSEQ
+711 
-716 ADDNAQQ
+716 

>member
-83 VPQYTQTMSQNPNG
+83 VPPQNM
-97 QHVPTMTQNVPQY
+97 QQAMTGNAQNVPPY
-110 TQTVSRN
+110 AQTV
-117 QNGQLAPSMAQNI
+117 L
-130 PQQAQ
+130 
-135 TMSQNQNG
+135 QNQNG
-143 QSVPSMAQNV
+143 QSVPHMSQYAQTT

-158 GQSVPPMSQ
+158 GQSVPPM
-167 YVWQTT
+167 
-173 AGNAQAVSQQSVHQ
+173 
-187 MQQNMQQQV
+187 QQNMQRQAQQQFRQQPQVQPV
-196 PPAQPQ
+196 PPHT
-202 PKNKR
+202 KNKR
-207 TLEYKIGTAFL
+207 TLEYRIGTAFL
-218 GVVGII
+218 GVVGIL

-247 YILGI
+247 YILGV

-259 LFLAKRLEKF
+259 LFLAKKLEKF

-304 VVVTAFFIWYSRRK
+304 VAVTAFFIWYSRRK

-333 SLVPLDN
+333 SLVPLGE
-340 LDNLMAFAIPSFIVF
+340 LDNLIAFAIPALIIF
-355 ALNLAGC
+355 ALNLTGF

-369 NVVADY
+369 NVIADY
-375 VQYISTIAFLF
+375 VQYICTIAFLF
-386 YMNILLYMSGL
+386 YMDHLLYISGL
-397 QMWPMYILVCG
+397 QMWPLYLLVCG
-408 CIVNLHLL
+408 CIVTLHLL
-416 CMSRDKNVQYLILY
+416 CLGRDKNVPYLILY
-430 WAANVFFIGF
+430 WAANVFFFGF

-477 PYIVAA
+477 PYVMGAV
-483 IYALVAFER
+483 YALVAFQM
-492 CDNKLAVCLCAMIVF
+492 CDNKLAVCLCGMIVF
-507 IINRLFA
+507 VINRLFA
-514 TIRREYAPVDAIY
+514 AFRKEYAPIDAVY

-542 DVRLFG
+542 DVRLLG
-548 YAFACAIIIGAFFV
+548 YAFACVIIIGAFFV

-577 WLFLLTERMYPLICS
+577 WLFLLTEKMYPLICS
-592 VLICILAAVLIGGG
+592 VLICILAAALIGGG
-606 FIKKDKPIR
+606 FIKKDKAIR
-615 IYGLCLMIF
+615 IYGLCLIIF

-635 EAEALTRIIVFLIVG
+635 EAEAMTRIIVFLIVG

-663 EKRQAEQLQAQQ
+663 EKRQAEQQQ
-675 LPQSQP
+675 VQQSGI
-681 VHPEMNVQPQ
+681 QPQ
-691 MAYPGPGMQP
+691 PAYPQPGMQP
-701 QPVQKEADMQ
+701 QPQPVNIVPNVQNQ
-711 LQSEQ
+711 TVQSESEVQ
-716 ADDNAQQ
+716 SQPETVTQPEISETPDDNI

>member
-83 VPQYTQTMSQNPNG
+83 VPPQNM
-97 QHVPTMTQNVPQY
+97 QQAMTGNAQNVPPY
-110 TQTVSRN
+110 AQTV
-117 QNGQLAPSMAQNI
+117 L
-130 PQQAQ
+130 
-135 TMSQNQNG
+135 QNQNG
-143 QSVPSMAQNV
+143 QSVPHMSQYAQTT

-158 GQSVPPMSQ
+158 GQSVPPM
-167 YVWQTT
+167 
-173 AGNAQAVSQQSVHQ
+173 
-187 MQQNMQQQV
+187 QQNMQRQAQQQIRQQPQVQPV
-196 PPAQPQ
+196 PPHT
-202 PKNKR
+202 KNKR
-207 TLEYKIGTAFL
+207 TLEYRIGTAFL
-218 GVVGII
+218 GVVGIL

-247 YILGI
+247 YILGV

-259 LFLAKRLEKF
+259 LFLAKKLEKF

-304 VVVTAFFIWYSRRK
+304 VAVTAFFIWYSRRK

-333 SLVPLDN
+333 SLVPLGE
-340 LDNLMAFAIPSFIVF
+340 LDNLIAFAIPALIIF
-355 ALNLAGC
+355 ALNLTGF

-369 NVVADY
+369 NVIADY
-375 VQYISTIAFLF
+375 VQYICTIAFLF
-386 YMNILLYMSGL
+386 YMDHLLYISGL
-397 QMWPMYILVCG
+397 QMWPLYLLVCG
-408 CIVNLHLL
+408 CIVTLHLL
-416 CMSRDKNVQYLILY
+416 CLGRDKNVPYLILY
-430 WAANVFFIGF
+430 WAANVFFFGF

-477 PYIVAA
+477 PYVMGAV
-483 IYALVAFER
+483 YALVAFQM
-492 CDNKLAVCLCAMIVF
+492 CDNKLAVCLCGMIVF
-507 IINRLFA
+507 VINRLFA
-514 TIRREYAPVDAIY
+514 AFRKEYAPVDAVY

-542 DVRLFG
+542 DVRLLG
-548 YAFACAIIIGAFFV
+548 YAFACVIIIGAFFV

-577 WLFLLTERMYPLICS
+577 WLFLLTEKMYPLICS
-592 VLICILAAVLIGGG
+592 VLICILAAALIGGG
-606 FIKKDKPIR
+606 FIKKDKAIR
-615 IYGLCLMIF
+615 IYGLCLIIF

-635 EAEALTRIIVFLIVG
+635 EAEAMTRIIVFLIVG

-663 EKRQAEQLQAQQ
+663 EKRQAEQQQ
-675 LPQSQP
+675 VQQSGI
-681 VHPEMNVQPQ
+681 QPQ
-691 MAYPGPGMQP
+691 PAYPQPGMQP
-701 QPVQKEADMQ
+701 QPQPVNIVPNVQNQ
-711 LQSEQ
+711 TVQSESEVQ
-716 ADDNAQQ
+716 SQPETVTQPEISETPDDNN

>member
-83 VPQYTQTMSQNPNG
+83 VPPQNM
-97 QHVPTMTQNVPQY
+97 QQAMTGNAQNVPPY
-110 TQTVSRN
+110 AQTV
-117 QNGQLAPSMAQNI
+117 L
-130 PQQAQ
+130 
-135 TMSQNQNG
+135 QNQNG
-143 QSVPSMAQNV
+143 QSVPHMSQYAQTT

-158 GQSVPPMSQ
+158 GQSVPPM
-167 YVWQTT
+167 
-173 AGNAQAVSQQSVHQ
+173 
-187 MQQNMQQQV
+187 QQNMQRQAQQQFRQQPQVQPV
-196 PPAQPQ
+196 PPHT
-202 PKNKR
+202 KNKR
-207 TLEYKIGTAFL
+207 TLEYRIGTAFL
-218 GVVGII
+218 GVVGIL

-247 YILGI
+247 YILGV

-259 LFLAKRLEKF
+259 LFLAKKLEKF

-304 VVVTAFFIWYSRRK
+304 VAVTAFFIWYSRRK

-333 SLVPLDN
+333 SLVPLGE
-340 LDNLMAFAIPSFIVF
+340 LDNLIAFAIPALIIF
-355 ALNLAGC
+355 ALNLTGF

-369 NVVADY
+369 NVIADY
-375 VQYISTIAFLF
+375 VQYICTIAFLF
-386 YMNILLYMSGL
+386 YMDHLLYISGL
-397 QMWPMYILVCG
+397 QMWPLYLLVCG
-408 CIVNLHLL
+408 CIVTLHLL
-416 CMSRDKNVQYLILY
+416 CLGRDKNVPYLILY
-430 WAANVFFIGF
+430 WAANVFFFGF

-477 PYIVAA
+477 PYVMGAV
-483 IYALVAFER
+483 YALVAFQM
-492 CDNKLAVCLCAMIVF
+492 CDNKLAVCLCGMIVF
-507 IINRLFA
+507 VINRLFA
-514 TIRREYAPVDAIY
+514 AFRKEYAPIDAVY

-542 DVRLFG
+542 DVRLLG
-548 YAFACAIIIGAFFV
+548 YAFACVIIIGAFFV

-577 WLFLLTERMYPLICS
+577 WLFLLTEKMYPLICS
-592 VLICILAAVLIGGG
+592 VLICILAAALIGGG
-606 FIKKDKPIR
+606 FIKKDKAIR
-615 IYGLCLMIF
+615 IYGLCLIIF

-635 EAEALTRIIVFLIVG
+635 EAEAMTRIIVFLIVG

-663 EKRQAEQLQAQQ
+663 EKRQAEQQQ
-675 LPQSQP
+675 VQQSGIQPQPAYPQPVNIVPNVQNQTVQNQTVQSESEVQSQP
-681 VHPEMNVQPQ
+681 ETVTQPEI
-691 MAYPGPGMQP
+691 
-701 QPVQKEADMQ
+701 
-711 LQSEQ
+711 SETP
-716 ADDNAQQ
+716 DDNI

>member
-1 MLNQTPFPN
+1 MLLRKSMLNQTPFPN

-83 VPQYTQTMSQNPNG
+83 VPPQNM
-97 QHVPTMTQNVPQY
+97 QQAMTGNAQNVPPY
-110 TQTVSRN
+110 AQTV
-117 QNGQLAPSMAQNI
+117 L
-130 PQQAQ
+130 
-135 TMSQNQNG
+135 QNQNG
-143 QSVPSMAQNV
+143 QSVPHMSQYAQTT

-158 GQSVPPMSQ
+158 GQSVPPM
-167 YVWQTT
+167 
-173 AGNAQAVSQQSVHQ
+173 
-187 MQQNMQQQV
+187 QQNMQRQAQQQFRQQPQVQPV
-196 PPAQPQ
+196 PPHT
-202 PKNKR
+202 KNKR
-207 TLEYKIGTAFL
+207 TLEYRIGTAFL
-218 GVVGII
+218 GVVGIL

-247 YILGI
+247 YILGV

-259 LFLAKRLEKF
+259 LFLAKKLEKF

-304 VVVTAFFIWYSRRK
+304 VAVTAFFIWYSRRK

-333 SLVPLDN
+333 SLVPLGE
-340 LDNLMAFAIPSFIVF
+340 LDNLIAFAIPALIIF
-355 ALNLAGC
+355 ALNLTGF

-369 NVVADY
+369 NVIADY
-375 VQYISTIAFLF
+375 VQYICTIAFLF
-386 YMNILLYMSGL
+386 YMDHLLYISGL
-397 QMWPMYILVCG
+397 QMWPLYLLVCG
-408 CIVNLHLL
+408 CIVTLHLL
-416 CMSRDKNVQYLILY
+416 CLGRDKNVPYLILY
-430 WAANVFFIGF
+430 WAANVFFFGF

-477 PYIVAA
+477 PYVMGAV
-483 IYALVAFER
+483 YALVAFQM
-492 CDNKLAVCLCAMIVF
+492 CDNKLAVCLCGMIVF
-507 IINRLFA
+507 VINRLFA
-514 TIRREYAPVDAIY
+514 AFRKEYAPVDAVY

-542 DVRLFG
+542 DVRLLG
-548 YAFACAIIIGAFFV
+548 YAFACVIIIGAFFV

-577 WLFLLTERMYPLICS
+577 WLFLLTEKMYPLICS
-592 VLICILAAVLIGGG
+592 VLICILAAALIGGG
-606 FIKKDKPIR
+606 FIKKDKAIR
-615 IYGLCLMIF
+615 IYGLCLIIF

-635 EAEALTRIIVFLIVG
+635 EAEAMTRIIVFLIVG

-663 EKRQAEQLQAQQ
+663 EKRQAEQQQ
-675 LPQSQP
+675 VQQSGL
-681 VHPEMNVQPQ
+681 QPQ
-691 MAYPGPGMQP
+691 PAYPQPEMQP
-701 QPVQKEADMQ
+701 QPQPVNIVPNVQTQ
-711 LQSEQ
+711 TVQSESEVQ
-716 ADDNAQQ
+716 PRPETVAQPEISETPDDNN

>member
-1 MLNQTPFPN
+1 MLLRKSMLNQTPFPN

-83 VPQYTQTMSQNPNG
+83 VSPQNMQQA
-97 QHVPTMTQNVPQY
+97 MTGNAQNVPPY
-110 TQTVSRN
+110 AQTV
-117 QNGQLAPSMAQNI
+117 L
-130 PQQAQ
+130 
-135 TMSQNQNG
+135 QNQNG
-143 QSVPSMAQNV
+143 QSVPHMSQYAQTT

-158 GQSVPPMSQ
+158 GQSVPPM
-167 YVWQTT
+167 
-173 AGNAQAVSQQSVHQ
+173 
-187 MQQNMQQQV
+187 QQNMQRQAQQQFRQQPQVQPV
-196 PPAQPQ
+196 PPHT
-202 PKNKR
+202 KNKR
-207 TLEYKIGTAFL
+207 TLEYRIGTAFL
-218 GVVGII
+218 GVVGIL

-247 YILGI
+247 YILGV

-259 LFLAKRLEKF
+259 LFLAKKLEKF

-318 DSAMMRIICLLGCYI
+318 NSSMMRIICLLGCYI
-333 SLVPLDN
+333 SLVPLGE
-340 LDNLMAFAIPSFIVF
+340 LDNLIAFAIPALIIF
-355 ALNLAGC
+355 ALNLTGF

-369 NVVADY
+369 NVIADY
-375 VQYISTIAFLF
+375 VQYICTIAFLF
-386 YMNILLYMSGL
+386 YMDHLLYISGL
-397 QMWPMYILVCG
+397 QMWPLYLLVCG
-408 CIVNLHLL
+408 CIVTLHLL
-416 CMSRDKNVQYLILY
+416 CLGRDKNVPYLILY
-430 WAANVFFIGF
+430 WAANVFFFGF

-477 PYIVAA
+477 PYVMGAV
-483 IYALVAFER
+483 YALVAFQM
-492 CDNKLAVCLCAMIVF
+492 CDNKLAVCLCGMIVF
-507 IINRLFA
+507 VINRLFA
-514 TIRREYAPVDAIY
+514 AFRKEYAPIDAVY

-542 DVRLFG
+542 DVRLLG
-548 YAFACAIIIGAFFV
+548 YAFACVIIIGAFFV

-577 WLFLLTERMYPLICS
+577 WLFLLTEKMYPLICS
-592 VLICILAAVLIGGG
+592 VLICILAAALIGGG
-606 FIKKDKPIR
+606 FIKKDKAIR
-615 IYGLCLMIF
+615 IYGLCLIIF

-635 EAEALTRIIVFLIVG
+635 EAEAMTRIIVFLIVG

-663 EKRQAEQLQAQQ
+663 EKRQAEQQQ
-675 LPQSQP
+675 VQQSGI
-681 VHPEMNVQPQ
+681 QPQ
-691 MAYPGPGMQP
+691 PAYPQPGMQP
-701 QPVQKEADMQ
+701 QPQPVNIVPNVQNQ
-711 LQSEQ
+711 TVQNQTVQSESEVQ
-716 ADDNAQQ
+716 SQPETVTQPEISETPDDNI